1 MSVDDITMTPANG
14 GWSPLSHS
22 QQRLWLFHQLMP
34 ESIAYNLGGV
44 AWLSG
49 EGITK
54 EKVLDA
60 LSKILEMHPVLRIK
74 IEQRDGQP
82 QQFAYYD
89 RIPVAFVDLTD
100 EADAADIVKREAK
113 TKTYQPYNLGNELLC
128 RFHLYQLAEDRFALS
143 IAAHHLITDAWSL
156 QLFVSSIVQFVSG
169 KPPKSP
175 KGISYFD
182 FSESQNDLDPVKEKA
197 DWEALKLMGEE
208 PCILQGKT
216 TQEQS
221 AYTAGH
227 IEESLGI
234 NESVLVEKAAK
245 HFGVTKF
252 ELLSSALLL
261 TLSSY
266 ANNSQPTITVPALN
280 RDSANR
286 RNIGFYVNN
295 AVLGVQANPELNLKE
310 VVQQVKSNLR
320 NSLKFSHL
328 PIEKL
333 LGQTPLPTVAFNYR
347 SHGHKLTVK
356 SIGEDGN
363 TIKGVFEEFPVT
375 ETPFEL
381 VLDAIAGEQLSL
393 RLVYAQEK
401 FTQAQIDSILSTYKN
416 VLNQICQSPQQS
428 LAQTNALSSSDTVAL
443 EAHSAVQ
450 QTWNPVTFMALV
462 AGQAQLRPEKVALK
476 HGDKMLTS
484 AELDAQSNVVAH
496 SLRQRKVQ
504 SEGVVG
510 VMMERGTD
518 MLVAMLGIM
527 KAGCAFLPLDP
538 DYPAERISFMLEDSE
553 AQQLLTQQHLMGK
566 AQDLFTRSESA
577 QECIAIESLL
587 ATEAPVPELGECSYQ
602 DIHLDQLAYLIY
614 TSGST
619 GKPKGVAV
627 SHRGLTMHVQTIG
640 EQYGMTLEDTEL
652 HFASISFDGAV
663 ERWTVPLA
671 FGSTL
676 VIRDQQLWTPEKTTQ
691 VLVED
696 KVTIACLPPS
706 YAGPWL
712 DWVEQTQPDLS
723 LRSLTL
729 GGEAFTRETFE
740 RIQRVVNPP
749 RIVNG
754 YGPTETVVTPMIWRA
769 YPEDKLES
777 SYAPIGQPVGDR
789 KLYVLDVNLKQVPFG
804 SVGELYIGM
813 ESGLARGYLKRPDLT
828 AERFIP
834 DPFAANG
841 ERMYRTGDLVRFRQ
855 DGVVEYL
862 GRVDQQVK
870 IRGFRIEL
878 GEIESRLQTL
888 ANAEFCAVVPHES
901 PTGTR
906 LVGYVQLS
914 ETEQK
919 SESQWRIELASQLPD
934 YMVPSRIIASQT
946 LPLTPAGKVD
956 RKQLSAPDWDEE
968 QKAGS
973 PLEGDIQHQLAEIW
987 HDLLK
992 VEAIGSDSHFF
1003 ALGGD
1008 SITAL
1013 QMVGKLRQR
1022 GLMLTPK
1029 QVFDHPILA
1038 EMALCVVDSQ
1048 IKPAEQG
1055 ELKGKV
1061 ALLPMQKRFIERG
1074 YSNKNKLDNNGQHEL
1089 CNQYAKLNL
1098 PAPVNAGAIV
1108 RALKQVVQHHD
1119 SLRLAFEAPN
1129 ATVSDAA
1136 ECFAEYVATADC
1148 AFHLYTEQID
1158 IDAVQSAIDP
1168 SVGKQLSVGLNTE
1181 TGEMLVAVHH
1191 LVIDALSWPV
1201 LIQDLLGSYQ
1211 REIGADSY
1219 AFSSKTHHQADWY
1232 EALENLPISHKQC
1245 QFWNTQRAEP
1255 AFSEGSAKAGESEG
1269 IHKHSYHIAKELAD
1283 HLFASTQAFARMSKE
1298 QTLMALSA
1306 LAVKEITSANEIV
1319 IHRESHGRFSESFG
1333 LDLSRSVNWHTA
1345 LFPQKVVLSES
1356 ISELLASVKDGSHAI
1371 TDGGLS
1377 YSAGIAQ
1384 QQWQYQDHVDVLF
1397 NFLGRATQADVEGAE
1412 LGEFGLW
1419 RPENAKADAVIVLN
1433 ISETDDG
1440 FDVELEFSLFALPKS
1455 QCDAYVRHLKSAI
1468 KAMTQHCTSNPAVL
1482 TQADAPNTH
1491 LSLATLSHVSSNAHQ
1506 LPSQILPLST
1516 LQQGLYFHAQLSQD
1530 TSTYVNQITL
1540 PISGADAAQL
1550 EEGWKALMKRHSTLR
1565 STLHQVEGQVHL
1577 YVWDDLPI
1585 TSKVFDGREEA
1596 GFELESYKRS
1606 LIEQGFELEQDA
1618 STQQLKP
1625 LWRADLVT
1633 TGDNELAC
1641 IFTIHHILMDGWSTG
1656 VLLSELFAHY
1666 QNMSLPVVSHDFADY
1681 LEWVVQQ
1688 DPASAQQYW
1697 RGYLNGVEAPTMLVE
1712 QYGSSTDRQGHV
1724 RHNVDYSAKVLSDWQ
1739 SQLKSSGITLN
1750 TLVQGAWLLTLQRY
1764 TGQSQPV
1771 FGNTVA
1777 GRPSSLANSEAM
1789 VGLFINT
1796 LPVTSMVDWQAKT
1809 NEWLADIQEQASEQ
1823 REFSHV
1829 SLSDIQAQSP
1839 LNGDNL
1845 FDSLVV
1851 FENYPLD
1858 ESLFSESGLKVGE
1871 PDSYEFTHYPL
1882 TLAVLPGES
1891 LRIVFAYDSAKF
1903 SQSDIDALSA
1913 TISHYLEQLVDKL
1926 THNLSDIDV
1935 LDAEQQSRLSGH
1947 VKASEPWTYKPF
1959 TELLKEQV
1967 LAQPDSEALVANP
1980 LGGSVLLVKG
1990 TERLAMTYQQLD
2002 DFSDGVAAELIARG
2016 IQRDQRVGVMFAR
2029 GADML
2034 VAMIG
2039 VLKAGAAFLPL
2050 DPSYPQDRLAYMV
2063 EDSDA
2068 QWLISDDSSQK
2079 LVREICQRDN
2089 VIAYSEIDLQQ
2100 PLLNRPEILEEQLA
2114 YVIYTSGST
2123 GKPKGVCVSHSGLS
2137 MHVQTIGQRYGM
2149 TPQDVELHFA
2159 SISFDGAVER
2169 WTVPLAFGSK
2179 LVIRDQQLWSAQETC
2194 EVLEREAVTIACF
2207 PPSYVGP
2214 LLEWIEVEQ
2223 PTLAVRSWTLGGEA
2237 FTRETYFKLQQ
2248 VLNPQRIINGYGPTE
2263 TVVTPMIWQA
2273 YPETPL
2279 ESAYAPIGTAV
2290 GARSLY
2296 VLDSGLRPVPSG
2308 VSGELY
2314 IGEEV
2319 GLARGYLDRPDLT
2332 AERFIPDPFANNGER
2347 MYRTGDLVRWRED
2360 GVMEYLGRADDQIK
2374 IRGFR
2379 VELGEIESRLQS
2391 ISGSKLSAVAAFE
2404 CSAGK
2409 YLVGYV
2415 QGQADLIDCD
2425 DILTQMAKV
2434 LPDYMVPSQL
2444 VVMESMPLTPASKVD
2459 KKKLPQPDN
2468 HVQHKTYE
2476 TPEGEI
2482 EQLLAQEWQALFGLE
2497 KVSRNDD
2504 FFALGGQSLLATQL
2518 VGRLQQKHRI
2528 RLLLQSVFDSPRLDV
2543 MATQCTSLKEP
2554 AVTIKAVPRMEYMP
2568 VSASQKRLW
2577 FVQQLMP
2584 ESSAYHMPLGLKLK
2598 GEVNREWL
2606 EHSLRT
2612 VISRHEALRTSFV
2625 QVDGELMQSIH
2636 SDDDACQFALAEY
2649 SADEF
2654 SDLEAQRL
2662 SWIGETFDL
2671 SSPSL
2676 LRAHLI
2682 KHSEQEF
2689 ELLLVVHHIISD
2701 GIAIQNLMRELSAV
2715 YSSYSHS
2722 GQFESNIETDAL
2734 DYADYASWQQEWLKS
2749 DSAKESLSWWK
2760 AALAKDIEPLVLHS
2774 DVARDQLETTGQR
2787 HHFTLTKQQVN
2798 AIETLAEQSATTP
2811 FNVML
2816 SLWHLL
2822 LHKYSGRDEIRVG
2835 IPVAGRTQ
2843 PDTQQM
2849 QGCFINNLLIPA
2861 QLDAAMSYENL
2872 LHETKCFTEQALT
2885 HQDVPFEVLV
2895 ESLGVTGNL
2904 QHHPLYQT
2912 SFNFQRIERS
2922 ILDEWGGVQAEA
2934 FDPGVVAA
2942 QLELSL
2948 DVQAYDDGE
2957 WSGFVNYAAPVFDQ
2971 PFVEALLG
2979 HWLKLLE
2986 QVALN
2991 PNVMLSELKLVDS
3004 DEFAQIEIF
3013 NATQKSWGEL
3023 LPPPV
3028 AVEAQAKRTPEAIA
3042 LSMGL
3047 QSMTYAEFDCK
3058 VNQLAQWLRQQG
3070 VGEETRVGLGL
3081 PRSFEL
3087 VIGLHAITRA
3097 GGAYVPLDPS
3107 YPAERLNYI
3116 LESADV
3122 SILLTDTETLPQ
3134 WPENPQCHYVALNRA
3149 DISQQVSKQSP
3160 EAPKVNWQ
3168 ADQSLYVIFT
3178 SGSTGL
3184 PKGVVNTQSALH
3196 NRLAWMQN
3204 EYQLDA
3210 SDCVLQK
3217 TPFSFDVSVW
3227 EFFWPLMYGARLA
3240 IAEPDH
3246 HRQPELLHNT
3256 IRTQG
3261 VTTIH
3266 FVPSMLHA
3274 FESETDIGE
3283 CSSLRRIICS
3293 GEALPAE
3300 LTEKVLTSAR
3310 DCQLHN
3316 LYGPTEAAIDVTYWQ
3331 SELPVGKRIPIGHA
3345 ISNTQLHVLDDC
3357 WNPVPVGVPGEL
3369 YLAGDGLAR
3378 EYLSRPD
3385 LTADRFVPN
3394 PFACKQDGN
3403 IGSRMYRTGDQV
3415 VRMPDG
3421 RLEYLGRLDH
3431 QVKIRGLRIELEEIE
3446 NVLNQHDDVDES
3458 AVIAY
3463 EHQTGTQL
3471 VAYVVCGD
3479 WNSEKETAA
3488 KAHLNDHLPDYMVP
3502 AIYVALDEMPLSPNG
3517 KRDRKA
3523 LPSPEWSQVEYRAPE
3538 SELEIW
3544 FANTWQQVLGSEKVG
3559 LDDNFFALGG
3569 HSLLATRIVAHA
3581 QKELDLVISLKDFFA
3596 AGTLQALT
3604 DALQSQY
3611 QANNEQEQEELDAM
3625 AALMDELELL

>member
-1 MSVDDITMTPANG
+1 MSVDDISMTPANL
-14 GWSPLSHS
+14 GWGPLSHS
-22 QQRLWLFHQLMP
+22 QQRLWLFQQLMP
-34 ESIAYNLGGV
+34 ESIAYNTGGLL
-44 AWLSG
+44 WLSG
-49 EGITK
+49 K
-54 EKVLDA
+54 E
-60 LSKILEMHPVLRIK
+60 LSKETIVDTFNSVVALHSAVHLE
-74 IEQRDGQP
+74 IEEKDGQP
-82 QQFAYYD
+82 VQIARFRSPHITHIDAREYSEPKAFAY
-89 RIPVAFVDLTD
+89 
-100 EADAADIVKREAK
+100 EDALKRVRE
-113 TKTYQPYNLGNELLC
+113 PYNLVASPLYRLA
-128 RFHLYQLAEDRFALS
+128 LYQVSDDEFAVC
-143 IAAHHLITDAWSL
+143 IAAHHIIVDAWSL
-156 QLFVSSIVQFVSG
+156 QLLVKAVIDNLSG
-169 KPPKSP
+169 ETLRKPR
-175 KGISYFD
+175 GQSYQAFATEQQLVD
-182 FSESQNDLDPVKEKA
+182 LSEDQKQWQNL
-197 DWEALKLMGEE
+197 ALMSDE
-208 PCILQGKT
+208 PCMLPVSNDVQKN
-216 TQEQS
+216 
-221 AYTAGH
+221 AYQAGH
-227 IEESLGI
+227 VEDSLSKTESEAVAQVAKEHGI
-234 NESVLVEKAAK
+234 TRFEVLSAAM
-245 HFGVTKF
+245 
-252 ELLSSALLL
+252 LL
-261 TLSSY
+261 TLASY
-266 ANNSQPTITVPALN
+266 ANHAQPAINVPALN
-280 RDSANR
+280 RNSANR

-295 AVLGVQANPELNLKE
+295 AILGVQTSVDMTLSDVLN
-310 VVQQVKSNLR
+310 QTKSNLR
-320 NSLKFSHL
+320 DALKFEHL

-333 LGQTPLPTVAFNYR
+333 IGGMPLPTTAFNYR
-347 SHGHKLTVK
+347 SHGHNL
-356 SIGEDGN
+356 N
-363 TIKGVFEEFPVT
+363 IKTHSVEGVFEEFPVT
-375 ETPFEL
+375 ETPYEL
-381 VLDAIAGEQLSL
+381 VLDAITGDELAI
-393 RLVYAQEK
+393 RLVYAKDK
-401 FTQAQIDSILSTYKN
+401 FTPEQIDNFLESYKGILK
-416 VLNQICQSPQQS
+416 QFCQSPERKLSQ
-428 LAQTNALSSSDTVAL
+428 LETLSSQDTL
-443 EAHSAVQ
+443 RLSQHGEVQ
-450 QTWNPVTFMALV
+450 QTWKPVTFMELV
-462 AGQAQLRPEKVALK
+462 TEKAQQLPEKVALK
-476 HGDKMLTS
+476 HGDKTLTY
-484 AELDAQSNVVAH
+484 AELEAQSNLVAD
-496 SLRQRKVQ
+496 SLRQRKM
-504 SEGVVG
+504 SAEGIVG

-553 AQQLLTQQHLMGK
+553 AQQLLTQQHLMDK
-566 AQDLFTRSESA
+566 AQDLFIQSDCA
-577 QECIAIESLL
+577 QDCIAIESLL
-587 ATEAPVPELGECSYQ
+587 EAEAQATELGDCSHQ
-602 DIHLDQLAYLIY
+602 DINLEQLAYLIY

-640 EQYGMTLEDTEL
+640 EQYGMTPEDTEL

-676 VIRDQQLWTPEKTTQ
+676 IIRDQQLWIPEKTTQ
-691 VLVED
+691 VLVNE
-696 KVTIACLPPS
+696 KVTIACFPPS

-769 YPEDKLES
+769 YPGDKLES

-789 KLYVLDVNLKQVPFG
+789 KLYVLDENLKQVPFG
-804 SVGELYIGM
+804 TVGELYIGM

-862 GRVDQQVK
+862 GRADQQVK

-888 ANAEFCAVVPHES
+888 SNAEFCAVVAHES
-901 PTGTR
+901 PTGKR
-906 LVGYVQLS
+906 LVGYIQLAQA
-914 ETEQK
+914 EQE
-919 SESQWRIELASQLPD
+919 SESQWRTELASQLPD
-934 YMVPSRIIASQT
+934 YMVPSRIIVNQT

-956 RKQLSAPDWDEE
+956 RKQLSAPNWDEE
-968 QKAGS
+968 QKAGAR
-973 PLEGDIQHQLAEIW
+973 LEGDIQHQLAEIW
-987 HDLLK
+987 RELLK

-1029 QVFDHPILA
+1029 QVFDHPVLG
-1038 EMALCVVDSQ
+1038 EMALCVLDSQ
-1048 IKPAEQG
+1048 IKLAEQG

-1061 ALLPMQKRFIERG
+1061 ALLPMQKRFVERG
-1074 YSNKNKLDNNGQHEL
+1074 YSHKSKLDKNGQLEL

-1098 PAPVNAGAIV
+1098 PAPVNADAIV

-1119 SLRLAFEAPN
+1119 SLRLSFEAPN
-1129 ATVSDAA
+1129 TTASDAV
-1136 ECFAEYVATADC
+1136 EYLAEYVTIADF
-1148 AFHLYTEQID
+1148 AFHLYAEQID
-1158 IDAVQSAIDP
+1158 SDAVQSAINP

-1211 REIGADSY
+1211 QEMDAAPY
-1219 AFSSKTHHQADWY
+1219 AFASKTHNQADWY
-1232 EALENLPISHKQC
+1232 EALENLHISHKQSE
-1245 QFWNTQRAEP
+1245 FWNAQRAEP
-1255 AFSEGSAKAGESEG
+1255 AFAEGSAKEGESKG
-1269 IHKHSYHIAKELAD
+1269 IHKHSYHLTKELAD
-1283 HLFASTQAFARMSKE
+1283 TLFASTQAFARMSKE

-1306 LAVKEITSANEIV
+1306 LAVKEITSTNEIV

-1345 LFPQKVVLSES
+1345 LFPQKVVLSDG
-1356 ISELLASVKDGSHAI
+1356 ISELLASVKDGSHKI
-1371 TDGGLS
+1371 TDSGLS
-1377 YSAGIAQ
+1377 YSAGVVQ

-1419 RPENAKADAVIVLN
+1419 RPENSKADAAIVLN
-1433 ISETDDG
+1433 ICETDDG
-1440 FDVELEFSLFALPKS
+1440 FDVDLEFSLSALSKS
-1455 QCDAYVRHLKSAI
+1455 ECDAYVHHLEAAI
-1468 KAMTQHCTSNPAVL
+1468 KAVTEHCTSNSAVL
-1482 TQADAPNTH
+1482 TQADAPNTN
-1491 LSLATLSHVSSNAHQ
+1491 LSLVTLSHVSGNAHQ
-1506 LPSQILPLST
+1506 LPNQILPLST

-1550 EEGWKALMKRHSTLR
+1550 EEGWKALMKRHSILR
-1565 STLHQVEGQVHL
+1565 STLHQVEGQAHL

-1585 TSKVFDGREEA
+1585 TSRVFDGREEV

-1618 STQQLKP
+1618 SGQQLKP
-1625 LWRADLVT
+1625 LWRVDLVT
-1633 TGDNELAC
+1633 TGDNEIAC

-1688 DPASAQQYW
+1688 EPESAQEYW
-1697 RGYLNGVEAPTMLVE
+1697 RGYLSGVEAPTMLVE
-1712 QYGSSTDRQGHV
+1712 QYGSNTDKLGHV
-1724 RHNVDYSAKVLSDWQ
+1724 RHNVDFSAELLSSWQ
-1739 SQLKSSGITLN
+1739 SQLKLSGITLN
-1750 TLVQGAWLLTLQRY
+1750 TLIQGAWLLTLQRY

-1809 NEWLADIQEQASEQ
+1809 NQWLADIQEQASAQ

-1829 SLSDIQAQSP
+1829 SLSEVQAQSQ
-1839 LNGDNL
+1839 LAGENL

-1858 ESLFSESGLKVGE
+1858 ESLFSETGVKIGE

-1913 TISHYLEQLVDKL
+1913 TTSHYLEQLVDKL
-1926 THNLSDIDV
+1926 DHNLSDIDV
-1935 LDAEQQSRLSGH
+1935 LDTEQQSRLSGH
-1947 VKASEPWTYKPF
+1947 VKASESWTYKPF

-1980 LGGSVLLVKG
+1980 LGGTALPTNGS
-1990 TERLAMTYQQLD
+1990 ERLALSYQQLD

-2016 IQRDQRVGVMFAR
+2016 IQRDLRVGVMFTR

-2079 LVREICQRDN
+2079 LAREICQRDN
-2089 VIAYSEIDLQQ
+2089 IIAYSDIDLQQ
-2100 PLLNRPEILEEQLA
+2100 PVLTRPEILEDQLA

-2149 TPQDVELHFA
+2149 TPQDIELHFA

-2248 VLNPQRIINGYGPTE
+2248 VLNPKRIINGYGPTE

-2296 VLDSGLRPVPSG
+2296 VLDIDLRPVPSG

-2332 AERFIPDPFANNGER
+2332 AERFVPDPFANNGER

-2391 ISGSKLSAVAAFE
+2391 ISCSKLSAVTAFE
-2404 CSAGK
+2404 GSAGK

-2415 QGQADLIDCD
+2415 EGQADLINGD
-2425 DILTQMAKV
+2425 DILAQMAKV

-2468 HVQHKTYE
+2468 HVQHKAYE
-2476 TPEGEI
+2476 APEGEI

-2497 KVSRNDD
+2497 QVSRNDD

-2518 VGRLQQKHRI
+2518 VGRLQQKHQI

-2554 AVTIKAVPRMEYMP
+2554 AVAIKAVPRMEYMP

-2598 GEVNREWL
+2598 GDVNREWL
-2606 EHSLRT
+2606 EQSLRT

-2636 SDDDACQFALAEY
+2636 SDDDACQFAVAEY
-2649 SADEF
+2649 SADDF

-2662 SWIGETFDL
+2662 NWIGETFDL

-2676 LRAHLI
+2676 LRAYLI
-2682 KHSEQEF
+2682 NHSEQEF
-2689 ELLLVVHHIISD
+2689 ELLLIVHHIISD
-2701 GIAIQNLMRELSAV
+2701 GVSIQNLMRELSAV
-2715 YSSYSHS
+2715 YSWYGHS

-2734 DYADYASWQQEWLKS
+2734 DYADYASWQQEWLNS

-2787 HHFTLTKQQVN
+2787 HHFTLTKLQVN
-2798 AIETLAEQSATTP
+2798 AIETLAAQSATTP

-2843 PDTQQM
+2843 PDTQEM
-2849 QGCFINNLLIPA
+2849 QGCFINNLVIPA
-2861 QLDAAMSYENL
+2861 QLDAAMSYDNL
-2872 LHETKCFTEQALT
+2872 LQDTKRFTEQALT

-2922 ILDEWGGVQAEA
+2922 ILAEWGGLQAEA

-2971 PFVEALLG
+2971 TFVEALLA

-2991 PNVMLSELKLVDS
+2991 PNAMLSELKLVDS
-3004 DEFAQIEIF
+3004 DEFAQIEAF
-3013 NATQKSWGEL
+3013 NATKKSWGEM

-3028 AVEAQAKRTPEAIA
+3028 AVEAQAQRAPEAIA
-3042 LSMGL
+3042 LSMGQ
-3047 QSMTYAEFDCK
+3047 QSMTYAEFDSK

-3122 SILLTDTETLPQ
+3122 SILLTDSETLPQ
-3134 WPENPQCHYVALNRA
+3134 WPVNPQCQYVALNQA
-3149 DISQQVSKQSP
+3149 EILKQINEQST
-3160 EAPKVNWQ
+3160 EAPVVNWQ

-3196 NRLAWMQN
+3196 NRMAWMQN

-3256 IRTQG
+3256 IREQG

-3300 LTEKVLTSAR
+3300 LTEKVLTGAP

-3331 SELPVGKRIPIGHA
+3331 CELPVGKRIPIGHA

-3385 LTADRFVPN
+3385 LTANRFVPN
-3394 PFACKQDGN
+3394 PFACEQDGN

-3471 VAYVVCGD
+3471 VAYVVCGE
-3479 WNSEKETAA
+3479 WNSEKETAV
-3488 KAHLNDHLPDYMVP
+3488 KAHLNNHLPDYMVP

-3569 HSLLATRIVAHA
+3569 HSLLATRIVAQA
-3581 QKELDLVISLKDFFA
+3581 QKELDLAISLKDFFA

-3611 QANNEQEQEELDAM
+3611 QANNEQEQDELDAM

>member
-1 MSVDDITMTPANG
+1 MSVEDITMTPTDG

-22 QQRLWLFHQLMP
+22 QQRLWLFQQLMP
-34 ESIAYNLGGV
+34 ESIAYNTGGLL
-44 AWLSG
+44 WLSG
-49 EGITK
+49 K
-54 EKVLDA
+54 D
-60 LSKILEMHPVLRIK
+60 LSKESIVDTFNAVVALHSAVHLE
-74 IEQRDGQP
+74 IEDKDGQP
-82 QQFAYYD
+82 AQIARFQSPHIAYIDARKYSD
-89 RIPVAFVDLTD
+89 PKAFVYQESL
-100 EADAADIVKREAK
+100 KRVRE
-113 TKTYQPYNLGNELLC
+113 PYNLVAC
-128 RFHLYQLAEDRFALS
+128 PLYRLALYEVSDAEFAVC
-143 IAAHHLITDAWSL
+143 IGAHHIIVDAWSL
-156 QLFVSSIVQFVSG
+156 QLLVKAVIDGLSG
-169 KPPKSP
+169 KTLRKPR
-175 KGISYFD
+175 GQSYQAFVANQQLVD
-182 FSESQNDLDPVKEKA
+182 LSEEQKQWQNLT
-197 DWEALKLMGEE
+197 LMSDE
-208 PCILQGKT
+208 PCVLPVSNDVRKN
-216 TQEQS
+216 
-221 AYTAGH
+221 AYQAGH
-227 IEESLGI
+227 IEDSLSKTESDEVAKVAKNHGI
-234 NESVLVEKAAK
+234 TRFEVLSAAM
-245 HFGVTKF
+245 
-252 ELLSSALLL
+252 LL
-261 TLSSY
+261 TLASY
-266 ANNSQPTITVPALN
+266 ANHSQPAINVPALN
-280 RDSANR
+280 RNSANR

-295 AVLGVQANPELNLKE
+295 AILGIQMSAGMTLSDVLNQT
-310 VVQQVKSNLR
+310 KSNLR
-320 NSLKFSHL
+320 DALKFEHL

-333 LGQTPLPTVAFNYR
+333 IGGMPLPTTAFNYR
-347 SHGHKLTVK
+347 SHGHKL
-356 SIGEDGN
+356 N
-363 TIKGVFEEFPVT
+363 IKTQSVEGIFEEFPVT

-381 VLDAIAGEQLSL
+381 VLDAITGDELAI
-393 RLVYAQEK
+393 RLVYAKEK
-401 FTQAQIDSILSTYKN
+401 FTSEQIDSFLKSYKGILKQFCLNPERKLSQLETLSAQDILS
-416 VLNQICQSPQQS
+416 
-428 LAQTNALSSSDTVAL
+428 LSQHG
-443 EAHSAVQ
+443 EVQ
-450 QTWNPVTFMALV
+450 QAWNPVTFMELV
-462 AGQAQLRPEKVALK
+462 TEKAQQFPEKIALK
-476 HGDKMLTS
+476 HGDKTLTY
-484 AELDAQSNVVAH
+484 ADLEAQSNLVAH
-496 SLRQRKVQ
+496 SLRQR
-504 SEGVVG
+504 EIADEAVVG
-510 VMMERGTD
+510 VMMERGTE
-518 MLVAMLGIM
+518 MLVAMLGTL

-553 AQQLLTQQHLMGK
+553 AQQLLTQQHLMDK
-566 AQDLFTRSESA
+566 ATDLFIHSNCA
-577 QECIAIESLL
+577 QECIAIESLIT
-587 ATEAPVPELGECSYQ
+587 AEALVPELGDCSYH
-602 DIHLDQLAYLIY
+602 DINLDQLAYLIY

>member
-1 MSVDDITMTPANG
+1 MSVDDISMTPVNL
-14 GWSPLSHS
+14 GWGPLAHS
-22 QQRLWLFHQLMP
+22 QQRLWLFQQLMP
-34 ESIAYNLGGV
+34 ESIAYNTGGLL
-44 AWLSG
+44 WLSG
-49 EGITK
+49 K
-54 EKVLDA
+54 E
-60 LSKILEMHPVLRIK
+60 LSKETIVDTFNSVVALHSAVHLE
-74 IEQRDGQP
+74 IEEKDGQP
-82 QQFAYYD
+82 AQIARFQSPHITYIDAREYCEPKAFAYK
-89 RIPVAFVDLTD
+89 
-100 EADAADIVKREAK
+100 DALKRVRE
-113 TKTYQPYNLGNELLC
+113 PYNLVAAPLYRLA
-128 RFHLYQLAEDRFALS
+128 LYQVSDDKFAVC
-143 IAAHHLITDAWSL
+143 IAAHHIIVDAWSL
-156 QLFVSSIVQFVSG
+156 QLLVKAVIDNLSG
-169 KPPKSP
+169 KTLREPR
-175 KGISYFD
+175 GQSYQAFAAEQQLVD
-182 FSESQNDLDPVKEKA
+182 LSEDQKQWLNL
-197 DWEALKLMGEE
+197 ALMSDE
-208 PCILQGKT
+208 PCMLPVSNNVQKN
-216 TQEQS
+216 
-221 AYTAGH
+221 AYQAGH
-227 IEESLGI
+227 VEDSLSKTESDAVAQVAKEHGI
-234 NESVLVEKAAK
+234 TRFEVLSAAM
-245 HFGVTKF
+245 
-252 ELLSSALLL
+252 LL
-261 TLSSY
+261 TLGSY
-266 ANNSQPTITVPALN
+266 ANHAQPAINVPALN
-280 RDSANR
+280 RNSANR

-295 AVLGVQANPELNLKE
+295 AILGVQTSADMTLSDVLN
-310 VVQQVKSNLR
+310 QTKSNLR
-320 NSLKFSHL
+320 DALKFEHL

-333 LGQTPLPTVAFNYR
+333 IGGMPLPTTAFNYR
-347 SHGHKLTVK
+347 SHGHNL
-356 SIGEDGN
+356 N
-363 TIKGVFEEFPVT
+363 IKTHCVEGVFEEFPVT

-381 VLDAIAGEQLSL
+381 VLDAITGDELAI
-393 RLVYAQEK
+393 RLVYAKER
-401 FTQAQIDSILSTYKN
+401 FTPEQIDNFLQSYKGILK
-416 VLNQICQSPQQS
+416 QFCQSPERKLSQ
-428 LAQTNALSSSDTVAL
+428 LKTLSSQDTL
-443 EAHSAVQ
+443 RLSQHGEVQ
-450 QTWNPVTFMALV
+450 QTWKPVTFMELV
-462 AGQAQLRPEKVALK
+462 TEKAQQLPEKIALK
-476 HGDKMLTS
+476 HGEHTLTY
-484 AELDAQSNVVAH
+484 AELEAQSNLVAH
-496 SLRQRKVQ
+496 SLRQRKIAGE
-504 SEGVVG
+504 SVVG
-510 VMMERGTD
+510 VMMERGND

-527 KAGCAFLPLDP
+527 KAGCVFLPLDP

-553 AQQLLTQQHLMGK
+553 AQQLLTQQHLMDK
-566 AQDLFTRSESA
+566 AQVLFIHSGGA

-587 ATEAPVPELGECSYQ
+587 AAEAPVTELGDCSYQ
-602 DIHLDQLAYLIY
+602 DINLDQLAYLIY

-627 SHRGLTMHVQTIG
+627 SHCGLTMHVQTIG
-640 EQYGMTLEDTEL
+640 EQYGMTPEDTEL

-691 VLVED
+691 VLVDER
-696 KVTIACLPPS
+696 VTIACFPPS

-769 YPEDKLES
+769 YPDDKLES

-789 KLYVLDVNLKQVPFG
+789 KLYVLDENLKQVPFG

-862 GRVDQQVK
+862 GRADQQVK

-888 ANAEFCAVVPHES
+888 SNAEFCAVVAHES
-901 PTGTR
+901 PTGKR

-919 SESQWRIELASQLPD
+919 SESQWRLELASQLPD
-934 YMVPSRIIASQT
+934 YMVPSRIIVSQT

-956 RKQLSAPDWDEE
+956 RKQLAVPDWDEE
-968 QKAGS
+968 QKAGA
-973 PLEGDIQHQLAEIW
+973 PLEGDIQHQLAVIW
-987 HDLLK
+987 RELLK
-992 VEAIGSDSHFF
+992 VESIGSDSHFF

-1013 QMVGKLRQR
+1013 QMVGKLRQQ

-1029 QVFDHPILA
+1029 QVFDHPVLG
-1038 EMALCVVDSQ
+1038 EMALCVLDSQ

-1055 ELKGKV
+1055 ELNGKV
-1061 ALLPMQKRFIERG
+1061 ALLPMQKRFVERG
-1074 YSNKNKLDNNGQHEL
+1074 YSHKSKLDKNGQLEL
-1089 CNQYAKLNL
+1089 CNQYAKLSL
-1098 PAPVNAGAIV
+1098 PAPVNADAIV

-1119 SLRLAFEAPN
+1119 SLRLSFEAPN
-1129 ATVSDAA
+1129 TTTSDAA
-1136 ECFAEYVATADC
+1136 EYLAEYVPSAD
-1148 AFHLYTEQID
+1148 FSFNLYAEQID
-1158 IDAVQSAIDP
+1158 TDAVQSAINP
-1168 SVGKQLSVGLNTE
+1168 PVGKQLSVGLNVE

-1201 LIQDLLGSYQ
+1201 LLQDLLGSYQ
-1211 REIGADSY
+1211 QEVGANSY
-1219 AFSSKTHHQADWY
+1219 AFASKTHNQADWY
-1232 EALENLPISHKQC
+1232 QALENLPISHKQSE
-1245 QFWNTQRAEP
+1245 FWIAQRAEP
-1255 AFSEGSAKAGESEG
+1255 AFAEGSAKEGERNG
-1269 IHKHSYHIAKELAD
+1269 ILKHGYHITKELAEP
-1283 HLFASTQAFARMSKE
+1283 LLASTQTFARMSKE

-1306 LAVKEITSANEIV
+1306 LAVKEITSANEVV

-1333 LDLSRSVNWHTA
+1333 LDLSRSVNWHTS
-1345 LFPQKVVLSES
+1345 LFPQKVMLSDS

-1377 YSAGIAQ
+1377 YSAGVVQ

-1397 NFLGRATQADVEGAE
+1397 NFLGRAAQVDVKGAE

-1419 RPENAKADAVIVLN
+1419 RPEDAKADAAIVLN

-1440 FDVELEFSLFALPKS
+1440 FDVELEFSLSALPKD
-1455 QCDAYVRHLKSAI
+1455 QCDVYVHHLEAAI
-1468 KAMTQHCTSNPAVL
+1468 KAMTEHCTSNQAVL

-1491 LSLATLSHVSSNAHQ
+1491 LSLATLSHVSGNAHQ
-1506 LPSQILPLST
+1506 LPNQILPLST
-1516 LQQGLYFHAQLSQD
+1516 LQQGLYFHAQLSQE

-1540 PISGADAAQL
+1540 PIFGADARQL
-1550 EEGWKALMKRHSTLR
+1550 EEGWKVLMKRHSILR
-1565 STLHQVEGQVHL
+1565 STLHQVEGQAHL
-1577 YVWDDLPI
+1577 YVWDDLRI
-1585 TSKVFDGREEA
+1585 TSRVFDGREEA

-1618 STQQLKP
+1618 SGQQLKP
-1625 LWRADLVT
+1625 LWRVDLVT
-1633 TGDNELAC
+1633 TGDNEIAC

-1688 DPASAQQYW
+1688 EPESAQEYW
-1697 RGYLNGVEAPTMLVE
+1697 REYLNGVEAPTMLVE
-1712 QYGSSTDRQGHV
+1712 QYGSHTDKLGHV
-1724 RHNVDYSAKVLSDWQ
+1724 RHNVDFSAEVLSSWQ

-1750 TLVQGAWLLTLQRY
+1750 TLIQGAWLLTLHRY

-1777 GRPSSLANSEAM
+1777 GRPTSLANSEAM

-1809 NEWLADIQEQASEQ
+1809 GEWLADIQEQASAQ

-1829 SLSDIQAQSP
+1829 SLSEVQALSSLGDAP
-1839 LNGDNL
+1839 LAGENL

-1858 ESLFSESGLKVGE
+1858 ENLFSETGLKIGE

-1903 SQSDIDALSA
+1903 SRSDIDALSA
-1913 TISHYLEQLVDKL
+1913 TTSHYLEQLVDKL
-1926 THNLSDIDV
+1926 TYNLSDIHV

-1967 LAQPDSEALVANP
+1967 LAQPDREALVANP
-1980 LGGSVLLVKG
+1980 LRGAALSTSGS
-1990 TERLAMTYQQLD
+1990 ERLALSYQQLD

-2068 QWLISDDSSQK
+2068 QWLISDNSSQQ
-2079 LVREICQRDN
+2079 LASEICQRDN
-2089 VIAYSEIDLQQ
+2089 IIAYSEIDLQQ
-2100 PLLNRPEILEEQLA
+2100 PLINRPELLEEQLA

-2149 TPQDVELHFA
+2149 TPQDIELHFA

-2214 LLEWIEVEQ
+2214 LLEWIEIDQ

-2248 VLNPQRIINGYGPTE
+2248 VLNPKRIINGYGPTE

-2296 VLDSGLRPVPSG
+2296 VLDCDLRPVPSG

-2332 AERFIPDPFANNGER
+2332 AERFVPDPFANNGER

-2391 ISGSKLSAVAAFE
+2391 ISGSKLSAVTAFE
-2404 CSAGK
+2404 GSAGK

-2415 QGQADLIDCD
+2415 EGQADLISCD
-2425 DILTQMAKV
+2425 DILAQMVKV

-2444 VVMESMPLTPASKVD
+2444 VVMDSMPLTPASKVD

-2468 HVQHKTYE
+2468 HVQHKAYE
-2476 TPEGEI
+2476 APEGEI

-2504 FFALGGQSLLATQL
+2504 FFAMGGQSLLATQL
-2518 VGRLQQKHRI
+2518 VGRLQQKHQI

-2577 FVQQLMP
+2577 FVQQLMT

-2606 EHSLRT
+2606 EQSLRT
-2612 VISRHEALRTSFV
+2612 VIGRHEALRTSFV

-2636 SDDDACQFALAEY
+2636 SDDDLSQFVLAEY

-2654 SDLEAQRL
+2654 SRLEVQRL
-2662 SWIGETFDL
+2662 NWIGETFDL

-2676 LRAHLI
+2676 LRAYLI

-2689 ELLLVVHHIISD
+2689 ELLLIVHHIISD
-2701 GIAIQNLMRELSAV
+2701 GISIQNLMRELSAV
-2715 YSSYSHS
+2715 YSSYGHS

-2734 DYADYASWQQEWLKS
+2734 DYADYASWQQEWLNS

-2798 AIETLAEQSATTP
+2798 AIETLAAQSATTP

-2849 QGCFINNLLIPA
+2849 QGCFINNLVIPSH
-2861 QLDAAMSYENL
+2861 LDAAMSYDNL
-2872 LHETKCFTEQALT
+2872 LQETKRFTEQALT

-2922 ILDEWGGVQAEA
+2922 ILAEWGGVQAEA

-2971 PFVEALLG
+2971 TFVEALLA

-2991 PNVMLSELKLVDS
+2991 PNAMLSELKLVDS
-3004 DEFAQIEIF
+3004 DELVQIEAF
-3013 NATQKSWGEL
+3013 NATKKSWGGM

-3042 LSMGL
+3042 LSMGQ

-3122 SILLTDTETLPQ
+3122 SILLTDSETLPQ
-3134 WPENPQCHYVALNRA
+3134 WPKNPQCQYVALNQA
-3149 DISQQVSKQSP
+3149 EILQQVNEQSTV
-3160 EAPKVNWQ
+3160 APVVNWQ

-3246 HRQPELLHNT
+3246 HRQPELLQST
-3256 IRTQG
+3256 IREQG

-3274 FESETDIGE
+3274 FESETDIGV

-3300 LTEKVLTSAR
+3300 LTEKVLAGAP

-3331 SELPVGKRIPIGHA
+3331 CELPVGKRIPIGHA
-3345 ISNTQLHVLDDC
+3345 ISNTQLHILDDC

-3394 PFACKQDGN
+3394 PFVCEQDGN

-3471 VAYVVCGD
+3471 VAYVVCGE

-3544 FANTWQQVLGSEKVG
+3544 FANTWQQVLGSAKVG

-3569 HSLLATRIVAHA
+3569 HSLLATRIVAQA
-3581 QKELDLVISLKDFFA
+3581 QKELDLAISLKDFFA

-3611 QANNEQEQEELDAM
+3611 QANNEQEQDELDAM

>member
-1 MSVDDITMTPANG
+1 MSVDDISMTPANL
-14 GWSPLSHS
+14 GWGPLSHS
-22 QQRLWLFHQLMP
+22 QQRLWLFQQLMP
-34 ESIAYNLGGV
+34 ESIAYNTGGLL
-44 AWLSG
+44 WLSG
-49 EGITK
+49 K
-54 EKVLDA
+54 E
-60 LSKILEMHPVLRIK
+60 LSKETIVDTFNSVVALHSAVHLE
-74 IEQRDGQP
+74 IEEKDGQP
-82 QQFAYYD
+82 AQIARFQPPHITHIDARKYSEPKAFAY
-89 RIPVAFVDLTD
+89 
-100 EADAADIVKREAK
+100 EDALKRVRE
-113 TKTYQPYNLGNELLC
+113 PYNLVASPLYRLA
-128 RFHLYQLAEDRFALS
+128 LYQVSDDEFAVC
-143 IAAHHLITDAWSL
+143 IAAHHIIVDAWSL
-156 QLFVSSIVQFVSG
+156 QLLVKAVIDNLSG
-169 KPPKSP
+169 KTLRNPR
-175 KGISYFD
+175 GQSYQAFATEQQLVD
-182 FSESQNDLDPVKEKA
+182 LSEDQKQWQNL
-197 DWEALKLMGEE
+197 ALMSDE
-208 PCILQGKT
+208 PCMLPVSNDVQKN
-216 TQEQS
+216 
-221 AYTAGH
+221 AYQAGH
-227 IEESLGI
+227 VEDSLSKTESDAVAQVAKEHGI
-234 NESVLVEKAAK
+234 TRFEVLSAAM
-245 HFGVTKF
+245 
-252 ELLSSALLL
+252 LL
-261 TLSSY
+261 TLASY
-266 ANNSQPTITVPALN
+266 ANHAQPAINVPALN
-280 RDSANR
+280 RNSANR

-295 AVLGVQANPELNLKE
+295 AILGVQTSTDMTLSEVLN
-310 VVQQVKSNLR
+310 QTKSNLR
-320 NSLKFSHL
+320 DALKFEHL

-333 LGQTPLPTVAFNYR
+333 IDGMPLPTTAFNYR
-347 SHGHKLTVK
+347 SHGHNLNIKTHSV
-356 SIGEDGN
+356 
-363 TIKGVFEEFPVT
+363 KGVFEEFPVT

-381 VLDAIAGEQLSL
+381 VLDAITGDELAI
-393 RLVYAQEK
+393 RLVYAKEK
-401 FTQAQIDSILSTYKN
+401 FTPEQIDNFLESYKGILK
-416 VLNQICQSPQQS
+416 QFCQSPERKLSQ
-428 LAQTNALSSSDTVAL
+428 LETLSSQDTL
-443 EAHSAVQ
+443 RLSQHGEVQ
-450 QTWNPVTFMALV
+450 QTWKPVTFTALV
-462 AGQAQLRPEKVALK
+462 AEQAKLRPEKVALK
-476 HGDKMLTS
+476 HSDKTLTY
-484 AELDAQSNVVAH
+484 AELEAQSNLVAD
-496 SLRQRKVQ
+496 SLRQRKVPA
-504 SEGVVG
+504 EGIVG

-538 DYPAERISFMLEDSE
+538 DYPAERVSFMLEDSE
-553 AQQLLTQQHLMGK
+553 AQQLLTQQHLMDK
-566 AQDLFTRSESA
+566 AQDLFIQSDCA
-577 QECIAIESLL
+577 QDSIALESLL
-587 ATEAPVPELGECSYQ
+587 AAEAPVIELAECSYRE
-602 DIHLDQLAYLIY
+602 INLDQLAYLIY

-640 EQYGMTLEDTEL
+640 EQYGMTPEDTEL

-676 VIRDQQLWTPEKTTQ
+676 IIRGQQLWTPEKTTQ
-691 VLVED
+691 VLVDE
-696 KVTIACLPPS
+696 KVTIACFPPS

-769 YPEDKLES
+769 YPDDKLES

-789 KLYVLDVNLKQVPFG
+789 KLYVLDENLKQVPFG
-804 SVGELYIGM
+804 TVGELYIGM

-834 DPFAANG
+834 DPFAVNG

-862 GRVDQQVK
+862 GRADQQVK

-888 ANAEFCAVVPHES
+888 SNAEFCAVVAHES
-901 PTGTR
+901 PTGKR
-906 LVGYVQLS
+906 LVGYIQLAEAEQES
-914 ETEQK
+914 EF
-919 SESQWRIELASQLPD
+919 QWRTELASQLPD
-934 YMVPSRIIASQT
+934 YMVPSRIIVNQT

-956 RKQLSAPDWDEE
+956 RKQLSAPNWDEE
-968 QKAGS
+968 QKAGA

-987 HDLLK
+987 CELLK
-992 VEAIGSDSHFF
+992 VASIGSDSHFF

-1029 QVFDHPILA
+1029 QVFDHPVLA
-1038 EMALCVVDSQ
+1038 EMALCVLDSQ

-1061 ALLPMQKRFIERG
+1061 ALLPMQKRFVERG
-1074 YSNKNKLDNNGQHEL
+1074 YSHKSKLDKNGQLEL

-1098 PAPVNAGAIV
+1098 PAPVNADAIV

-1119 SLRLAFEAPN
+1119 SLRLSFEAPD
-1129 ATVSDAA
+1129 TTTSDAA
-1136 ECFAEYVATADC
+1136 EYLAEYVPSADF
-1148 AFHLYTEQID
+1148 AFNLYAEQID
-1158 IDAVQSAIDP
+1158 IDAVQSAINP
-1168 SVGKQLSVGLNTE
+1168 SVGKQLSVGLNIE
-1181 TGEMLVAVHH
+1181 TGEMLIAVHH

-1211 REIGADSY
+1211 QEMGVGSY
-1219 AFSSKTHHQADWY
+1219 AFASKTHNQGDWN
-1232 EALENLPISHKQC
+1232 EALENLHITHKQSE
-1245 QFWNTQRAEP
+1245 FWIAQRAEP
-1255 AFSEGSAKAGESEG
+1255 AFAEGSATEGERNG
-1269 IHKHSYHIAKELAD
+1269 ILKHGYHITKELAD
-1283 HLFASTQAFARMSKE
+1283 PLLASTHAFARMSKE
-1298 QTLMALSA
+1298 QTLMALSS
-1306 LAVKEITSANEIV
+1306 LAVKQITSASEIV
-1319 IHRESHGRFSESFG
+1319 VHRESHGRFSESFG

-1345 LFPQKVVLSES
+1345 LFPQKVVLSDS
-1356 ISELLASVKDGSHAI
+1356 ISELLASVKDDSHAI

-1377 YSAGIAQ
+1377 YSAGVAQ
-1384 QQWQYQDHVDVLF
+1384 QQWQYQDSVDVLF
-1397 NFLGRATQADVEGAE
+1397 NFLGRATQADVKGAE

-1419 RPENAKADAVIVLN
+1419 RPEYAKADAAIVLN

-1440 FDVELEFSLFALPKS
+1440 FDVELEFSLSALSKS
-1455 QCDAYVRHLKSAI
+1455 ECDAYVHHLEAAI
-1468 KAMTQHCTSNPAVL
+1468 KAVTEHCTSNSAVL

-1491 LSLATLSHVSSNAHQ
+1491 LSLATLSHVSGNAHQ
-1506 LPSQILPLST
+1506 LPNQILPLST
-1516 LQQGLYFHAQLSQD
+1516 LQQGLYFHAQLSQE

-1540 PISGADAAQL
+1540 PISGADAARL
-1550 EEGWKALMKRHSTLR
+1550 EEGWKVLMKRHSILR
-1565 STLHQVEGQVHL
+1565 STLHQVEGQAHL

-1585 TSKVFDGREEA
+1585 MSRVFDGREEV
-1596 GFELESYKRS
+1596 GFELDSYKRS
-1606 LIEQGFELEQDA
+1606 LIEQGFKLEQDA
-1618 STQQLKP
+1618 SAQPLKP
-1625 LWRADLVT
+1625 LWRVDLVT
-1633 TGDNELAC
+1633 TGDNEIAC

-1688 DPASAQQYW
+1688 EPESAQEYW

-1712 QYGSSTDRQGHV
+1712 QYGSNTDKLGHV
-1724 RHNVDYSAKVLSDWQ
+1724 RHNVDFSAEVLSGWQ

-1750 TLVQGAWLLTLQRY
+1750 TLIQGAWLLTLQRY

-1777 GRPSSLANSEAM
+1777 GRPSSLASSEAM

-1796 LPVTSMVDWQAKT
+1796 LPVTSMVEWQAKT
-1809 NEWLADIQEQASEQ
+1809 NQWLADIQEQASAQ

-1829 SLSDIQAQSP
+1829 SLSEVQAQSP
-1839 LNGDNL
+1839 LAGENL

-1858 ESLFSESGLKVGE
+1858 ESLFSETGVKIGE

-1913 TISHYLEQLVDKL
+1913 TTSHYLEQLVDKL
-1926 THNLSDIDV
+1926 AHNLGDIDV
-1935 LDAEQQSRLSGH
+1935 LDTEQESRLSGH

-1980 LGGSVLLVKG
+1980 LGVTALSTSGS
-1990 TERLAMTYQQLD
+1990 ERLALSYQQLD

-2079 LVREICQRDN
+2079 LAREICQRDN
-2089 VIAYSEIDLQQ
+2089 IIAYSDIDLQQ
-2100 PLLNRPEILEEQLA
+2100 PLVTRPEILEEQLA

-2123 GKPKGVCVSHSGLS
+2123 GKPKGVCISHSGLS

-2149 TPQDVELHFA
+2149 TPQDIELHFA

-2248 VLNPQRIINGYGPTE
+2248 VLNPKRIINGYGPTE

-2296 VLDSGLRPVPSG
+2296 VLDSDLRPVPSG

-2332 AERFIPDPFANNGER
+2332 AERFVPDPFANNGER

-2391 ISGSKLSAVAAFE
+2391 ISGSKLSAVTAFE
-2404 CSAGK
+2404 GSAGK

-2415 QGQADLIDCD
+2415 EGQADLINCD
-2425 DILTQMAKV
+2425 DVLAQMAKV

-2459 KKKLPQPDN
+2459 KKKLPQPHN
-2468 HVQHKTYE
+2468 HVQHKAYE
-2476 TPEGEI
+2476 APEGEI

-2497 KVSRNDD
+2497 NVSRNDD

-2518 VGRLQQKHRI
+2518 VGRLQQKHQI

-2606 EHSLRT
+2606 EQSLRT

-2649 SADEF
+2649 SADELT
-2654 SDLEAQRL
+2654 DPEAQRL
-2662 SWIGETFDL
+2662 NWIGETFDL

-2676 LRAHLI
+2676 LRAYLI

-2689 ELLLVVHHIISD
+2689 ELLLVVHHIVSD
-2701 GIAIQNLMRELSAV
+2701 GISIQNLMRELSAV

-2722 GQFESNIETDAL
+2722 GHFESNIESDAL

-2749 DSAKESLSWWK
+2749 DNAKESLSWWK

-2798 AIETLAEQSATTP
+2798 AIETLAAQSATTP

-2849 QGCFINNLLIPA
+2849 QGCFINNLVIPSH
-2861 QLDAAMSYENL
+2861 LDAAMSYDNL
-2872 LHETKCFTEQALT
+2872 LQETKRFTEQALT
-2885 HQDVPFEVLV
+2885 HQDVPFEILV

-2922 ILDEWGGVQAEA
+2922 ILAEWGGLQAEA

-2971 PFVEALLG
+2971 PFVEVLLA

-2986 QVALN
+2986 QVVLN
-2991 PNVMLSELKLVDS
+2991 PNAMLSELKLVDS
-3004 DEFAQIEIF
+3004 DEFAQIEAF
-3013 NATQKSWGEL
+3013 NATKKSWGEM

-3028 AVEAQAKRTPEAIA
+3028 AVEAQAQRTPEAIA
-3042 LSMGL
+3042 LSMGQ
-3047 QSMTYAEFDCK
+3047 QSMTYAEFDSK
-3058 VNQLAQWLRQQG
+3058 VNQLAQWLRQHG

-3122 SILLTDTETLPQ
+3122 SILLTDSETLPQ
-3134 WPENPQCHYVALNRA
+3134 WPVNPQCQYVALNQA
-3149 DISQQVSKQSP
+3149 EIIKQINEQSTEVP
-3160 EAPKVNWQ
+3160 VVNWQ

-3184 PKGVVNTQSALH
+3184 PKGVVNTQFALH

-3246 HRQPELLHNT
+3246 HRQPELLYNT
-3256 IRTQG
+3256 IREQG

-3274 FESETDIGE
+3274 FESETNIGE
-3283 CSSLRRIICS
+3283 CSSLGRIICS

-3300 LTEKVLTSAR
+3300 LTEKVLTGAP

-3331 SELPVGKRIPIGHA
+3331 CELPVGKRIPIGHA

-3357 WNPVPVGVPGEL
+3357 WNPVLVGVPGEL

-3394 PFACKQDGN
+3394 PFACEQDGN

-3471 VAYVVCGD
+3471 VAYVVCGE
-3479 WNSEKETAA
+3479 WNSEKETAT

-3569 HSLLATRIVAHA
+3569 HSLLATRIVAQA
-3581 QKELDLVISLKDFFA
+3581 QKELELAISLKDFFA

-3611 QANNEQEQEELDAM
+3611 QENNEQEQDELDAM

>member
-1 MSVDDITMTPANG
+1 MSMDDISMTPANL
-14 GWSPLSHS
+14 GWGPLSHS
-22 QQRLWLFHQLMP
+22 QQRLWLFQQLMP
-34 ESIAYNLGGV
+34 ESIAYNTGGLL
-44 AWLSG
+44 WLSG
-49 EGITK
+49 K
-54 EKVLDA
+54 E
-60 LSKILEMHPVLRIK
+60 LSKETIVDTFNSVVALHSAVHLE
-74 IEQRDGQP
+74 IEEKDGQP
-82 QQFAYYD
+82 AQIARFQSPHITHLDAREYSEPKAFAY
-89 RIPVAFVDLTD
+89 
-100 EADAADIVKREAK
+100 EDALKRVRE
-113 TKTYQPYNLGNELLC
+113 PYNLVASPLYRLA
-128 RFHLYQLAEDRFALS
+128 LYQVSDDEFAVC
-143 IAAHHLITDAWSL
+143 IAAHHIIVDAWSL
-156 QLFVSSIVQFVSG
+156 QLLVKAVIDNLSDKTLREPRGQSYQSFATEQQLVDLSEDQKQWQNLALMSG
-169 KPPKSP
+169 
-175 KGISYFD
+175 
-182 FSESQNDLDPVKEKA
+182 
-197 DWEALKLMGEE
+197 E
-208 PCILQGKT
+208 PCMLPVSNDVQKN
-216 TQEQS
+216 
-221 AYTAGH
+221 AYQAGH
-227 IEESLGI
+227 VEDSLSKTASDAVAQVAKEHGI
-234 NESVLVEKAAK
+234 TRFEVLSAAM
-245 HFGVTKF
+245 
-252 ELLSSALLL
+252 LL
-261 TLSSY
+261 TLGSY
-266 ANNSQPTITVPALN
+266 ANHAQPAINVPALN
-280 RDSANR
+280 RNSANR

-295 AVLGVQANPELNLKE
+295 AILGVQTTADMSLSDVLN
-310 VVQQVKSNLR
+310 QTKSNLR
-320 NSLKFSHL
+320 DALKFEHL

-333 LGQTPLPTVAFNYR
+333 IGGMPLPTTAFNYR
-347 SHGHKLTVK
+347 SHGHNL
-356 SIGEDGN
+356 N
-363 TIKGVFEEFPVT
+363 IKTHSVEGVFEEFPVT

-381 VLDAIAGEQLSL
+381 VLDAITGDELAI
-393 RLVYAQEK
+393 RLVYAKEK
-401 FTQAQIDSILSTYKN
+401 FTPEQIDNFLESYKGILK
-416 VLNQICQSPQQS
+416 QFCQSPERKLSQ
-428 LAQTNALSSSDTVAL
+428 LETLSSQDTL
-443 EAHSAVQ
+443 RLSQHGEVQ
-450 QTWNPVTFMALV
+450 QTWKPATFMELV
-462 AGQAQLRPEKVALK
+462 TEKAQQLPEKIALK
-476 HGDKMLTS
+476 HGDKTLTY
-484 AELDAQSNVVAH
+484 AELDAQSNVIAH
-496 SLRQRKVQ
+496 SLRQKEVQ

-553 AQQLLTQQHLMGK
+553 AQQLLTQQHLMDK
-566 AQDLFTRSESA
+566 AQDLFIQSDCA
-577 QECIAIESLL
+577 QDCIAIESLL
-587 ATEAPVPELGECSYQ
+587 ATETLATELGACSYQ

-640 EQYGMTLEDTEL
+640 DQYGMTPEDTEL

-676 VIRDQQLWTPEKTTQ
+676 IIRDQQLWTPEKTTQ
-691 VLVED
+691 VLVDE
-696 KVTIACLPPS
+696 KVTIACFPPS

-789 KLYVLDVNLKQVPFG
+789 KLYVLDENLKQVPFG
-804 SVGELYIGM
+804 TVGELYIGM

-834 DPFAANG
+834 DPFAVNG

-862 GRVDQQVK
+862 GRADQQVK

-888 ANAEFCAVVPHES
+888 SNAEFCAVVAHES
-901 PTGTR
+901 PTGKR

-914 ETEQK
+914 ETDKQ
-919 SESQWRIELASQLPD
+919 SESQWRTELAFQLPD
-934 YMVPSRIIASQT
+934 YMVPSRIIVSQT
-946 LPLTPAGKVD
+946 LPLTPAGKVN
-956 RKQLSAPDWDEE
+956 RKQLSAPNWDEE
-968 QKAGS
+968 QQAGA

-987 HDLLK
+987 RELLK

-1013 QMVGKLRQR
+1013 QMVGKLRQQ

-1029 QVFDHPILA
+1029 QVFDHPVLG
-1038 EMALCVVDSQ
+1038 EMALCVLDSQ
-1048 IKPAEQG
+1048 IKPAEQS

-1061 ALLPMQKRFIERG
+1061 ALLPMQKRFVERG
-1074 YSNKNKLDNNGQHEL
+1074 YSHNSKLDKNGQLEL

-1098 PAPVNAGAIV
+1098 PAPVNADAIV

-1119 SLRLAFEAPN
+1119 SLRLSFEAPN
-1129 ATVSDAA
+1129 TTASDAV
-1136 ECFAEYVATADC
+1136 EYLAEYVTIADF
-1148 AFHLYTEQID
+1148 AFHLYAEQID
-1158 IDAVQSAIDP
+1158 SDAVQTAINP
-1168 SVGKQLSVGLNTE
+1168 SIGKQLSVGLNTE

-1201 LIQDLLGSYQ
+1201 LIQDFLGSYQ
-1211 REIGADSY
+1211 QEMGVNSY
-1219 AFSSKTHHQADWY
+1219 AFASKTHNQADWY
-1232 EALENLPISHKQC
+1232 EALENLQISHKQSE
-1245 QFWNTQRAEP
+1245 FWNAQRAEP
-1255 AFSEGSAKAGESEG
+1255 AFAEGSAKEGESKG
-1269 IHKHSYHIAKELAD
+1269 IHKHSYHLTKELAD
-1283 HLFASTQAFARMSKE
+1283 TLFASTQAFARMSKE

-1306 LAVKEITSANEIV
+1306 LAVKEITSTNEIV

-1345 LFPQKVVLSES
+1345 LFPQKVVLSDGV
-1356 ISELLASVKDGSHAI
+1356 SELLACVKDGSHAI
-1371 TDGGLS
+1371 SDGGLS
-1377 YSAGIAQ
+1377 YSAGIVQ
-1384 QQWQYQDHVDVLF
+1384 QQWQYQGNVDVLF
-1397 NFLGRATQADVEGAE
+1397 NFLGRATQADVKGAE

-1419 RPENAKADAVIVLN
+1419 RPENAKADAAIALN
-1433 ISETDDG
+1433 ISETDEG
-1440 FDVELEFSLFALPKS
+1440 FDVELEFSLSALSKS
-1455 QCDAYVRHLKSAI
+1455 ECDAYVHHLEAAI
-1468 KAMTQHCTSNPAVL
+1468 KVVTEHCTSNSAVL
-1482 TQADAPNTH
+1482 TQADAPNTN
-1491 LSLATLSHVSSNAHQ
+1491 LSLATLSHVSDNAHQ
-1506 LPSQILPLST
+1506 LPNQILPLST
-1516 LQQGLYFHAQLSQD
+1516 LQQGLYFHAQLLQD

-1540 PISGADAAQL
+1540 PIFGADAGQL
-1550 EEGWKALMKRHSTLR
+1550 EEGWKALMKRHSILR
-1565 STLHQVEGQVHL
+1565 STLHQVEGQAHL

-1585 TSKVFDGREEA
+1585 MSRVFDGREEV
-1596 GFELESYKRS
+1596 GFELESYKCS

-1618 STQQLKP
+1618 SVQQLKP
-1625 LWRADLVT
+1625 LWRVDLVT
-1633 TGDNELAC
+1633 TGDNEIAC

-1688 DPASAQQYW
+1688 EPESAQEYW
-1697 RGYLNGVEAPTMLVE
+1697 RGYLNGVEAPTILVE
-1712 QYGSSTDRQGHV
+1712 QYGSNTDKLGHV
-1724 RHNVDYSAKVLSDWQ
+1724 RHNVDFSAEVLSGWQ

-1750 TLVQGAWLLTLQRY
+1750 TLIQGAWLLTLQRY

-1796 LPVTSMVDWQAKT
+1796 LPVTSMVNWQAKT
-1809 NEWLADIQEQASEQ
+1809 GEWLADIQEQASAQ

-1829 SLSDIQAQSP
+1829 SLSEVQAQSP
-1839 LNGDNL
+1839 LAGENL

-1858 ESLFSESGLKVGE
+1858 ESLFSETGLKIGE

-1913 TISHYLEQLVDKL
+1913 TTSHYLEQLVDKL

-1935 LDAEQQSRLSGH
+1935 LDTEQQSRLSGH

-1967 LAQPDSEALVANP
+1967 LAQPGSEALVANP
-1980 LGGSVLLVKG
+1980 LGGTALSTNG
-1990 TERLAMTYQQLD
+1990 SERLALTYQQLD
-2002 DFSDGVAAELIARG
+2002 NFSDGVAAELIARG

-2029 GADML
+2029 GTDML
-2034 VAMIG
+2034 VSMIG

-2068 QWLISDDSSQK
+2068 QWLISDSSSQQ
-2079 LVREICQRDN
+2079 LAREICQPDN
-2089 VIAYSEIDLQQ
+2089 IIAYSEIDLQR
-2100 PLLNRPEILEEQLA
+2100 PLVTRPEILEEQLA

-2149 TPQDVELHFA
+2149 TPQDIELHFA

-2214 LLEWIEVEQ
+2214 LLEWVEVEQ

-2248 VLNPQRIINGYGPTE
+2248 VLNPKRIINGYGPTE

-2296 VLDSGLRPVPSG
+2296 VLDSDLRPVPSG

-2332 AERFIPDPFANNGER
+2332 AERFVPDPFANNGER

-2391 ISGSKLSAVAAFE
+2391 ISGSKLSAVTAFE
-2404 CSAGK
+2404 GSAGK

-2415 QGQADLIDCD
+2415 EGQADLINGD
-2425 DILTQMAKV
+2425 DILAQMAKV

-2468 HVQHKTYE
+2468 HVQHKAYE
-2476 TPEGEI
+2476 APEGEI
-2482 EQLLAQEWQALFGLE
+2482 EQLLVQEWQALFGLE
-2497 KVSRNDD
+2497 QVSRNDD

-2518 VGRLQQKHRI
+2518 VGRLQQKHQI

-2598 GEVNREWL
+2598 GAVNREWL
-2606 EHSLRT
+2606 EQSLRT
-2612 VISRHEALRTSFV
+2612 VIGRHEALRTSFV

-2636 SDDDACQFALAEY
+2636 SDDDACQFALEEY
-2649 SADEF
+2649 STDEF

-2662 SWIGETFDL
+2662 NWIGETFDL

-2676 LRAHLI
+2676 LRAYLI

-2689 ELLLVVHHIISD
+2689 ELLLIVHHIISD
-2701 GIAIQNLMRELSAV
+2701 GISIQNLMRELLAV

-2722 GQFESNIETDAL
+2722 GQFDSNIETDTL
-2734 DYADYASWQQEWLKS
+2734 DYADYTSWQQEWLNS

-2760 AALAKDIEPLVLHS
+2760 AALAKDIEPLVLYS

-2798 AIETLAEQSATTP
+2798 AIETLAAQSATTP

-2849 QGCFINNLLIPA
+2849 QGCFINNLVIPA
-2861 QLDAAMSYENL
+2861 QLDAAMSYDNL
-2872 LHETKCFTEQALT
+2872 LQDTKRFTEQALT

-2922 ILDEWGGVQAEA
+2922 ILAEWGGLQAEA

-2971 PFVEALLG
+2971 TFVEALLA

-2991 PNVMLSELKLVDS
+2991 PNAMLSELKLVDS
-3004 DEFAQIEIF
+3004 DEFAQIEAF
-3013 NATQKSWGEL
+3013 NATKKSWGEM

-3028 AVEAQAKRTPEAIA
+3028 AVEAQAQRTPEAIA
-3042 LSMGL
+3042 LSMGQ
-3047 QSMTYAEFDCK
+3047 QSMTYAEFDSK

-3081 PRSFEL
+3081 QRSFEL

-3122 SILLTDTETLPQ
+3122 SILLTDSETLPQ
-3134 WPENPQCHYVALNRA
+3134 WPVNPQCQYVALNQA
-3149 DISQQVSKQSP
+3149 EILKQINEQST
-3160 EAPKVNWQ
+3160 EAPVVNWQ

-3256 IRTQG
+3256 IRKQG

-3283 CSSLRRIICS
+3283 CRSLRRIICS

-3300 LTEKVLTSAR
+3300 LTEKVLTGAP

-3331 SELPVGKRIPIGHA
+3331 CELPVGKRIPIGHA

-3378 EYLSRPD
+3378 EYLSRSD

-3394 PFACKQDGN
+3394 PFACEQDGN

-3471 VAYVVCGD
+3471 VAYVVCGE
-3479 WNSEKETAA
+3479 WESGKETAV

-3569 HSLLATRIVAHA
+3569 HSLLATRIVAQA
-3581 QKELDLVISLKDFFA
+3581 QKELDLAISLKDFFA

-3611 QANNEQEQEELDAM
+3611 QANNEQEQDELDAM

>member
-1 MSVDDITMTPANG
+1 MSVEDITMTPTDG

-22 QQRLWLFHQLMP
+22 QQRLWLFQQLMP
-34 ESIAYNLGGV
+34 ESIAYNTGGLL
-44 AWLSG
+44 WLSG
-49 EGITK
+49 K
-54 EKVLDA
+54 D
-60 LSKILEMHPVLRIK
+60 LSKESIVDTFNAVVALHSAVHLE
-74 IEQRDGQP
+74 IEDKDGQP
-82 QQFAYYD
+82 AQIARFQSPHIAYIDARKYSD
-89 RIPVAFVDLTD
+89 PKAFVYQESL
-100 EADAADIVKREAK
+100 KRVRE
-113 TKTYQPYNLGNELLC
+113 PYNLVAC
-128 RFHLYQLAEDRFALS
+128 PLYRLALYEVSDAEFAVC
-143 IAAHHLITDAWSL
+143 IGAHHIIVDAWSL
-156 QLFVSSIVQFVSG
+156 QLLVKAVIDGLSG
-169 KPPKSP
+169 KTLRKPR
-175 KGISYFD
+175 GQSYQAFVANQQLVD
-182 FSESQNDLDPVKEKA
+182 LSEEQKQWQNLT
-197 DWEALKLMGEE
+197 LMSDE
-208 PCILQGKT
+208 PCVLPVSNDVRKN
-216 TQEQS
+216 
-221 AYTAGH
+221 AYQAGH
-227 IEESLGI
+227 IEDSLSKTESDEVAKVAKNHGI
-234 NESVLVEKAAK
+234 TRFEVLSAAM
-245 HFGVTKF
+245 
-252 ELLSSALLL
+252 LL
-261 TLSSY
+261 TLASY
-266 ANNSQPTITVPALN
+266 ANHSQPAINVPALN
-280 RDSANR
+280 RNSANR

-295 AVLGVQANPELNLKE
+295 ANLGIQMSAGMTLSDVLNQT
-310 VVQQVKSNLR
+310 KSNLR
-320 NSLKFSHL
+320 DALKFEHL

-333 LGQTPLPTVAFNYR
+333 IGGMPLPTTAFNYR
-347 SHGHKLTVK
+347 SHGHKL
-356 SIGEDGN
+356 N
-363 TIKGVFEEFPVT
+363 IKTQSVEGIFEEFPVT

-381 VLDAIAGEQLSL
+381 VLDAITGDELAI
-393 RLVYAQEK
+393 RLVYAKEK
-401 FTQAQIDSILSTYKN
+401 FTSEQIDSFLKSYKGILKQFCLNPERKLSQLETLSAQDILS
-416 VLNQICQSPQQS
+416 
-428 LAQTNALSSSDTVAL
+428 LSQHG
-443 EAHSAVQ
+443 EVQ
-450 QTWNPVTFMALV
+450 QAWNPVTFMELV
-462 AGQAQLRPEKVALK
+462 TEKAQQFPEKIALK
-476 HGDKMLTS
+476 HGDKTLTY
-484 AELDAQSNVVAH
+484 ADLEAQSNLVAH
-496 SLRQRKVQ
+496 SLRQR
-504 SEGVVG
+504 EIADEAVVG
-510 VMMERGTD
+510 VMMERGTE
-518 MLVAMLGIM
+518 MLVAMLGTL

-553 AQQLLTQQHLMGK
+553 AQQLLTQQHLMDK
-566 AQDLFTRSESA
+566 ATDLFIHSNCA
-577 QECIAIESLL
+577 QECIAIESLIT
-587 ATEAPVPELGECSYQ
+587 AEALVPELGDCSYH
-602 DIHLDQLAYLIY
+602 DINLDQLAYLIY

>member
-22 QQRLWLFHQLMP
+22 QQRLWLFQQLMP
-34 ESIAYNLGGV
+34 ESIAYNTGGLLR
-44 AWLSG
+44 LSG
-49 EGITK
+49 EGISK
-54 EKVLDA
+54 EAIFEAFEELVEQQD
-60 LSKILEMHPVLRIK
+60 VLRLRLK
-74 IEQRDGQP
+74 EHDGVPLQRVSDSGPKLEFVDAQKCSDP
-82 QQFAYYD
+82 E
-89 RIPVAFVDLTD
+89 AFVLKDAERRVREPYIMVG
-100 EADAADIVKREAK
+100 EALNRV
-113 TKTYQPYNLGNELLC
+113 C
-128 RFHLYQLAEDRFALS
+128 LYQVSDQEFVMGV
-143 IAAHHLITDAWSL
+143 AAHHITTDAWSL
-156 QLFVSSIVQFVSG
+156 QLVVRTLVDRLADKPKRKLRGQSFVEFASMQGSEEHEEAMLQWQALNL
-169 KPPKSP
+169 
-175 KGISYFD
+175 ISD
-182 FSESQNDLDPVKEKA
+182 
-197 DWEALKLMGEE
+197 E
-208 PCILQGKT
+208 PCILPAANQNDA
-216 TQEQS
+216 S
-221 AYTAGH
+221 AYTATH
-227 IEESLGI
+227 IEESLTL
-234 NESVLVEKAAK
+234 EETERVSEAAK
-245 HFGVTKF
+245 SFGVTRF
-252 ELLSSALLL
+252 EVLSTALLL

-266 ANNSQPTITVPALN
+266 SNHVHPSITVPALN
-280 RDSANR
+280 RNSKSR

-295 AVLGVQANPELNLKE
+295 AVLGLQVAPENTLAELVENVRTNLTE
-310 VVQQVKSNLR
+310 SM
-320 NSLKFSHL
+320 KFEHL
-328 PIEKL
+328 PLEKL
-333 LGQTPLPTVAFNYR
+333 AGQLPLPTVAFNYR
-347 SHGHKLTVK
+347 SHGDKLVVT
-356 SIGEDGN
+356 SGEIQGSF
-363 TIKGVFEEFPVT
+363 TEFPLA

-381 VLDAIAGEQLSL
+381 VLDAVTGEQLSL
-393 RLVYAQEK
+393 RLVYAQDK

-450 QTWNPVTFMALV
+450 QAWNPVTFMALV
-462 AGQAQLRPEKVALK
+462 AEQAKLRPEKIALK
-476 HGDKMLTS
+476 HGDKTLTY
-484 AELDAQSNVVAH
+484 AELEAQSNLVAH
-496 SLRQRKVQ
+496 SLSQRKVLA
-504 SEGVVG
+504 EAVVG

-518 MLVAMLGIM
+518 MLVAMLGVM

-553 AQQLLTQQHLMGK
+553 AQQLLTQQHLMDK
-566 AQDLFTRSESA
+566 AQDLFIQSDGA

-587 ATEAPVPELGECSYQ
+587 AVEVPVPEPGDGSYQ

-640 EQYGMTLEDTEL
+640 EQYGMTPEDTEL

-676 VIRDQQLWTPEKTTQ
+676 IIRDQQLWTPEKTTQ
-691 VLVED
+691 VLVDE
-696 KVTIACLPPS
+696 KVTIACFPPS

-789 KLYVLDVNLKQVPFG
+789 KLYVLDESLKQVPFG

-813 ESGLARGYLKRPDLT
+813 ESGLARGYLKRPELT

-862 GRVDQQVK
+862 GRADQQIK

-888 ANAEFCAVVPHES
+888 SNAEFCAVVAHES
-901 PTGTR
+901 PTGKR
-906 LVGYVQLS
+906 LVGYIQLA
-914 ETEQK
+914 EAEQK
-919 SESQWRIELASQLPD
+919 SESQWRTELASQLPD
-934 YMVPSRIIASQT
+934 YMVPSRIIVSQT

-956 RKQLSAPDWDEE
+956 RKQLATPDWDE
-968 QKAGS
+968 QRKAGS

-987 HDLLK
+987 RELLK

-1029 QVFDHPILA
+1029 QVFDHPVLA
-1038 EMALCVVDSQ
+1038 EMALCVLDSQ
-1048 IKPAEQG
+1048 IKPAEQD
-1055 ELKGKV
+1055 ELNGKV
-1061 ALLPMQKRFIERG
+1061 ALLPMQKRFIERS
-1074 YSNKNKLDNNGQHEL
+1074 YSHKSKLDKNGQLEL

-1098 PAPVNAGAIV
+1098 PAPVNADGIV
-1108 RALKQVVQHHD
+1108 RSLKQVVQHHD
-1119 SLRLAFEAPN
+1119 GLRLSFEAPN
-1129 ATVSDAA
+1129 ATTSDAA
-1136 ECFAEYVATADC
+1136 EYLAEYVTTADF
-1148 AFHLYTEQID
+1148 AFNLYAEQID
-1158 IDAVQSAIDP
+1158 TDAVQSAINP
-1168 SVGKQLSVGLNTE
+1168 SVGKQLSVGLNIE
-1181 TGEMLVAVHH
+1181 TGEMLIAVHH

-1211 REIGADSY
+1211 QETGAAPY
-1219 AFSSKTHHQADWY
+1219 AFASKTHNQADWY
-1232 EALENLPISHKQC
+1232 EALENLHISHKQSE
-1245 QFWNTQRAEP
+1245 FWNAQRAEP
-1255 AFSEGSAKAGESEG
+1255 AFAEGCAKQGETKG
-1269 IHKHSYHIAKELAD
+1269 IHKHSYHIAKDLTEP
-1283 HLFASTQAFARMSKE
+1283 LFASTHAFARMSKE

-1306 LAVKEITSANEIV
+1306 LAVKEITSASEIV
-1319 IHRESHGRFSESFG
+1319 VHRESHGRFSESFG

-1345 LFPQKVVLSES
+1345 LFPQKVVLSNS
-1356 ISELLASVKDGSHAI
+1356 ISELLASVKDGSHKI

-1377 YSAGIAQ
+1377 YSAGVVQ

-1397 NFLGRATQADVEGAE
+1397 NFLGRATQADVKGAE

-1419 RPENAKADAVIVLN
+1419 RPENSKADAAVALN
-1433 ISETDDG
+1433 ISETDGG
-1440 FDVELEFSLFALPKS
+1440 FDVEMEFSLSALS
-1455 QCDAYVRHLKSAI
+1455 ESECDAYVRHLESAI
-1468 KAMTQHCTSNPAVL
+1468 KVVTEHCTSNPAVL
-1482 TQADAPNTH
+1482 THADAPNTN
-1491 LSLATLSHVSSNAHQ
+1491 LSLVTLSHVSGNAHL
-1506 LPSQILPLST
+1506 LPNQILPLST

-1550 EEGWKALMKRHSTLR
+1550 EEGWKALMKRHSILR
-1565 STLHQVEGQVHL
+1565 STLHQVEGQAHL

-1585 TSKVFDGREEA
+1585 TSRVFDGREEV

-1618 STQQLKP
+1618 SSQQLKP
-1625 LWRADLVT
+1625 LWRVDLVT
-1633 TGDNELAC
+1633 TGDNEIAC

-1688 DPASAQQYW
+1688 EPESAQEYW

-1712 QYGSSTDRQGHV
+1712 QYGSNTDKLGHV
-1724 RHNVDYSAKVLSDWQ
+1724 RHNVDFSAEVLSGWQ

-1750 TLVQGAWLLTLQRY
+1750 TLIQGAWLLTLQRY

-1796 LPVTSMVDWQAKT
+1796 LPVTSMVDWRAKT
-1809 NEWLADIQEQASEQ
+1809 GEWLADIQEQASAQ

-1829 SLSDIQAQSP
+1829 SLSEVQAQSP
-1839 LNGDNL
+1839 LAGENL

-1858 ESLFSESGLKVGE
+1858 ESLFSETGLKIGE

-1913 TISHYLEQLVDKL
+1913 TTSHYLEQLVNKL
-1926 THNLSDIDV
+1926 AHNLSDIDV
-1935 LDAEQQSRLSGH
+1935 LDAEQESRLSGH
-1947 VKASEPWTYKPF
+1947 VKSSEQWTYKPF

-1980 LGGSVLLVKG
+1980 LGGSVLSTKG
-1990 TERLAMTYQQLD
+1990 TGRLTLTYQQLD
-2002 DFSDGVAAELIARG
+2002 NFSDGVAAELIARG

-2068 QWLISDDSSQK
+2068 QWLISDDSSQQ
-2079 LVREICQRDN
+2079 LAREICQRDN
-2089 VIAYSEIDLQQ
+2089 IIAYSDIDLQQ
-2100 PLLNRPEILEEQLA
+2100 SVLTRPEILEEQLA

-2248 VLNPQRIINGYGPTE
+2248 VLNPKRIINGYGPTE

-2296 VLDSGLRPVPSG
+2296 VLDSDLRQVPSG

-2332 AERFIPDPFANNGER
+2332 AERFVPDPFANNGER

-2379 VELGEIESRLQS
+2379 VELGEIESRIQS
-2391 ISGSKLSAVAAFE
+2391 ISGSKLSAVTAFE
-2404 CSAGK
+2404 GSAGK

-2415 QGQADLIDCD
+2415 EGQADLINGD
-2425 DILTQMAKV
+2425 DILAQMAKV

-2444 VVMESMPLTPASKVD
+2444 VVMDSMPLTPASKVD

-2468 HVQHKTYE
+2468 HVQHKAYE
-2476 TPEGEI
+2476 APEGEI

-2497 KVSRNDD
+2497 RVSRNDD

-2518 VGRLQQKHRI
+2518 VGRLQQKHQI

-2606 EHSLRT
+2606 EQSLRT

-2636 SDDDACQFALAEY
+2636 SDDDACHFALPEY

-2654 SDLEAQRL
+2654 FDLEAQRL
-2662 SWIGETFDL
+2662 NWIGEAFDL

-2676 LRAHLI
+2676 LRAYLI
-2682 KHSEQEF
+2682 KHSEKEF
-2689 ELLLVVHHIISD
+2689 ELLLVVHHIVSD
-2701 GIAIQNLMRELSAV
+2701 GISIQKLMRELSAV
-2715 YSSYSHS
+2715 YSSYGHS
-2722 GQFESNIETDAL
+2722 GQFESNIEADAL

-2760 AALAKDIEPLVLHS
+2760 EALAKDIEPLVLHS

-2798 AIETLAEQSATTP
+2798 EIETLAAQSATTP

-2849 QGCFINNLLIPA
+2849 QGCFINNLVVPA
-2861 QLDAAMSYENL
+2861 QLDAAMSYDNL
-2872 LHETKCFTEQALT
+2872 LHEIKRFTEQALT

-2922 ILDEWGGVQAEA
+2922 ILAEWGGLQAEA

-2957 WSGFVNYAAPVFDQ
+2957 WSGFVNYAAPVFDKT
-2971 PFVEALLG
+2971 FVEALLG

-2986 QVALN
+2986 QVALH
-2991 PNVMLSELKLVDS
+2991 PNAMLSELKLVDS
-3004 DEFAQIEIF
+3004 DEFAQIEAF
-3013 NATQKSWGEL
+3013 NATKKSWGEM

-3047 QSMTYAEFDCK
+3047 QSMTYAEFDRK

-3122 SILLTDTETLPQ
+3122 SILLTDSETLPQ
-3134 WPENPQCHYVALNRA
+3134 WPENPQCQYVALNQA
-3149 DISQQVSKQSP
+3149 EILQQVNEQSTV
-3160 EAPKVNWQ
+3160 APVVNWN
-3168 ADQSLYVIFT
+3168 AEQSLYVIFT

-3246 HRQPELLHNT
+3246 HRQPELLHNI
-3256 IRTQG
+3256 IREQG
-3261 VTTIH
+3261 VTTFH

-3283 CSSLRRIICS
+3283 CTSLRRIICS

-3300 LTEKVLTSAR
+3300 LTEKVLTGAP

-3331 SELPVGKRIPIGHA
+3331 CELPIGKRIPIGHA

-3394 PFACKQDGN
+3394 PFGCEQDGN

-3446 NVLNQHDDVDES
+3446 NVLNQYDDVDES

-3471 VAYVVCGD
+3471 VAYVVCGE
-3479 WNSEKETAA
+3479 WSSEKETAA

-3523 LPSPEWSQVEYRAPE
+3523 LPSPEWSKVEYRAPE

-3569 HSLLATRIVAHA
+3569 HSLLATRIVAQA
-3581 QKELDLVISLKDFFA
+3581 QKELDLAISLKDFFA

-3611 QANNEQEQEELDAM
+3611 QVNNEQEQDELDAM

>member
-1 MSVDDITMTPANG
+1 MSVDDISIAPANIS
-14 GWSPLSHS
+14 WSPLSHS
-22 QQRLWLFHQLMP
+22 QQRLWLFQQLMP
-34 ESIAYNLGGV
+34 ESIAYNTGGLL
-44 AWLSG
+44 WLSG
-49 EGITK
+49 K
-54 EKVLDA
+54 E
-60 LSKILEMHPVLRIK
+60 LSKETIVDTFKSVLSLHSAVHLE
-74 IEQRDGQP
+74 IEEKDGQP
-82 QQFAYYD
+82 AQIARLQSPYIAYIDAREHSDPKSFAYQ
-89 RIPVAFVDLTD
+89 
-100 EADAADIVKREAK
+100 DALKKVRE
-113 TKTYQPYNLGNELLC
+113 PYNLVASPLYRLA
-128 RFHLYQLAEDRFALS
+128 LYQVSEGEFAVC
-143 IAAHHLITDAWSL
+143 IAAHHMIVDAWSL
-156 QLFVSSIVQFVSG
+156 QLLVKAVIDSLSG
-169 KPPKSP
+169 KTLREPR
-175 KGISYFD
+175 GQSYQAFATEQQLVD
-182 FSESQNDLDPVKEKA
+182 LSEDQKQWQNL
-197 DWEALKLMGEE
+197 ALMSDE
-208 PCILQGKT
+208 PCMLPVSNDVQ
-216 TQEQS
+216 QN
-221 AYTAGH
+221 AYQAGH
-227 IEESLGI
+227 VEDSLSK
-234 NESVLVEKAAK
+234 NESDAVAKVAKEHGITRFEVLSAAM
-245 HFGVTKF
+245 
-252 ELLSSALLL
+252 LL
-261 TLSSY
+261 TLASY
-266 ANNSQPTITVPALN
+266 ANHAHPAINVPALN
-280 RDSANR
+280 RNSANR

-295 AVLGVQANPELNLKE
+295 AILGVQASADLTLSDVLHKT
-310 VVQQVKSNLR
+310 KSNLR
-320 NSLKFSHL
+320 NALKFEHL

-333 LGQTPLPTVAFNYR
+333 VGGMPLPTTAFNYR
-347 SHGHKLTVK
+347 SHGHNL
-356 SIGEDGN
+356 N
-363 TIKGVFEEFPVT
+363 IKTHSVEGVFEEFPVT

-381 VLDAIAGEQLSL
+381 VLDAITGDELAI
-393 RLVYAQEK
+393 RLVYAKEK
-401 FTQAQIDSILSTYKN
+401 FTSNQIDNFLESYKSILKQFCATPEQKLSQLKTLSSQDTLR
-416 VLNQICQSPQQS
+416 LNQHG
-428 LAQTNALSSSDTVAL
+428 
-443 EAHSAVQ
+443 EVQ
-450 QTWNPVTFMALV
+450 QAWNPVTFMALV
-462 AGQAQLRPEKVALK
+462 TEQAKLRPEKIALK
-476 HGDKMLTS
+476 HGDKTLTY
-484 AELDAQSNVVAH
+484 AELEAQSNVVAH

-553 AQQLLTQQHLMGK
+553 AQQLLTQQHLMEK
-566 AQDLFTRSESA
+566 TQDLFVSSKSA
-577 QECIAIESLL
+577 QECIVIESLL
-587 ATEAPVPELGECSYQ
+587 AAEAPVIELAECSYRE
-602 DIHLDQLAYLIY
+602 INLDQLAYLIY

-640 EQYGMTLEDTEL
+640 EQYGMTPEDTEL

-676 VIRDQQLWTPEKTTQ
+676 IIRDQQLWTPEKTTQ
-691 VLVED
+691 VLVEEN
-696 KVTIACLPPS
+696 VTIACFPPS

-789 KLYVLDVNLKQVPFG
+789 KLYVLDENLKQVPFG

-862 GRVDQQVK
+862 GRADQQVK

-888 ANAEFCAVVPHES
+888 ANAEFCAVVAHES
-901 PTGTR
+901 PTGKR

-914 ETEQK
+914 ETEQQ

-934 YMVPSRIIASQT
+934 YMVPSRIIVSQT

-956 RKQLSAPDWDEE
+956 RKQLSVPDWDEE

-973 PLEGDIQHQLAEIW
+973 PLEGDIQHQLAELW
-987 HDLLK
+987 RELLK
-992 VEAIGSDSHFF
+992 VESIGSDSHFF

-1029 QVFDHPILA
+1029 QVFDHPVLA
-1038 EMALCVVDSQ
+1038 EMALCVLDSQ

-1055 ELKGKV
+1055 ELNGKV

-1074 YSNKNKLDNNGQHEL
+1074 YSNKNKLDKNGQLEL
-1089 CNQYAKLNL
+1089 CNQYVKLNL
-1098 PAPVNAGAIV
+1098 PAPVNADAIV
-1108 RALKQVVQHHD
+1108 RALKQMVQHHD
-1119 SLRLAFEAPN
+1119 SLRLSFEAPN
-1129 ATVSDAA
+1129 TTTSGSA
-1136 ECFAEYVATADC
+1136 EYLAEYVPSADF
-1148 AFHLYTEQID
+1148 AFNLYAEQID
-1158 IDAVQSAIDP
+1158 IDAVQSAINP
-1168 SVGKQLSVGLNTE
+1168 SVGKQLSVGLNIE
-1181 TGEMLVAVHH
+1181 TGEMLIAVHH

-1211 REIGADSY
+1211 QEMGVNSY
-1219 AFSSKTHHQADWY
+1219 AFASKTHNQADWY
-1232 EALENLPISHKQC
+1232 EALQNLHISHKQSE
-1245 QFWNTQRAEP
+1245 FWNAQRAEP
-1255 AFSEGSAKAGESEG
+1255 AFAEGSAKEGKSKG
-1269 IHKHSYHIAKELAD
+1269 IHKHSYHIAKEIAEPL
-1283 HLFASTQAFARMSKE
+1283 LSSTQAFARMSKE
-1298 QTLMALSA
+1298 QTLMGLSA

-1345 LFPQKVVLSES
+1345 LFPQKVVLSDG

-1377 YSAGIAQ
+1377 YSAGVVQ
-1384 QQWQYQDHVDVLF
+1384 QQWQYQDNVDVLF
-1397 NFLGRATQADVEGAE
+1397 NFLGRATQADVKEAE

-1419 RPENAKADAVIVLN
+1419 RPEDSIADAAIVLN

-1440 FDVELEFSLFALPKS
+1440 FDVDLEFSLFALSKS
-1455 QCDAYVRHLKSAI
+1455 ECDAYVHHLEAAI
-1468 KAMTQHCTSNPAVL
+1468 KAVTEHCTSNSAVL
-1482 TQADAPNTH
+1482 TQADAPNTN
-1491 LSLATLSHVSSNAHQ
+1491 LSLVTLSHVSGNAHL
-1506 LPSQILPLST
+1506 LPNQILPLST

-1550 EEGWKALMKRHSTLR
+1550 EEGWKALMKRHSILR
-1565 STLHQVEGQVHL
+1565 STLHQVEGQAHL

-1585 TSKVFDGREEA
+1585 TSRVFDGREEV
-1596 GFELESYKRS
+1596 GFDLESYKRS

-1625 LWRADLVT
+1625 LWRVDLVT
-1633 TGDNELAC
+1633 TGDNEIAC

-1666 QNMSLPVVSHDFADY
+1666 QNMSLPVVSHDFSDY

-1688 DPASAQQYW
+1688 EPESAQEYW

-1712 QYGSSTDRQGHV
+1712 QYGSNTDKLGHV
-1724 RHNVDYSAKVLSDWQ
+1724 RHNVDFSAEVLSGWQ

-1750 TLVQGAWLLTLQRY
+1750 TLIQGAWLLTLQRY

-1809 NEWLADIQEQASEQ
+1809 GEWLADIQEQASAQ

-1829 SLSDIQAQSP
+1829 SLSEVQTQSP
-1839 LNGDNL
+1839 LVGENL

-1858 ESLFSESGLKVGE
+1858 ESLFSETGLKIGE

-1882 TLAVLPGES
+1882 TLAVLPSES

-1913 TISHYLEQLVDKL
+1913 TTSHYLEQLVDKL
-1926 THNLSDIDV
+1926 AHNLSDIDV
-1935 LDAEQQSRLSGH
+1935 LDAKQQSRLSGH
-1947 VKASEPWTYKPF
+1947 VKASEPWAYKPF

-1980 LGGSVLLVKG
+1980 LGGSVLSTKG
-1990 TERLAMTYQQLD
+1990 TGRLALTYQQLD
-2002 DFSDGVAAELIARG
+2002 NFSDGVAAELIARG

-2068 QWLISDDSSQK
+2068 QWLISDDSSQQ
-2079 LVREICQRDN
+2079 LAREICQRDN
-2089 VIAYSEIDLQQ
+2089 IITYSEIDLQQ
-2100 PLLNRPEILEEQLA
+2100 PVLNRPEILEEQLA

-2149 TPQDVELHFA
+2149 TPQDIELHFA

-2248 VLNPQRIINGYGPTE
+2248 VLNPKRIINGYGPTE

-2273 YPETPL
+2273 YPETSL

-2296 VLDSGLRPVPSG
+2296 VLDSDLRPVPSG

-2332 AERFIPDPFANNGER
+2332 AERFVPDPFANNGER

-2391 ISGSKLSAVAAFE
+2391 ISGSKLSAVTAFE
-2404 CSAGK
+2404 GSAGK

-2415 QGQADLIDCD
+2415 EGQADLINGD
-2425 DILTQMAKV
+2425 DIVAQMAKV

-2444 VVMESMPLTPASKVD
+2444 VIMDSMPLTPASKVD

-2468 HVQHKTYE
+2468 HVQHKAYE
-2476 TPEGEI
+2476 APEGEI

-2518 VGRLQQKHRI
+2518 VGRLQQKHQI

-2598 GEVNREWL
+2598 GKVNREWL
-2606 EHSLRT
+2606 EQSLRT
-2612 VISRHEALRTSFV
+2612 VIGRHEALRTSFM

-2636 SDDDACQFALAEY
+2636 SDDDVSQFALEEY

-2654 SDLEAQRL
+2654 SSIEDQRL
-2662 SWIGETFDL
+2662 NWIGETFDL

-2676 LRAHLI
+2676 LRAYLI

-2689 ELLLVVHHIISD
+2689 ELLLVVHHIVSD
-2701 GIAIQNLMRELSAV
+2701 GISIQNLMRELSAV

-2722 GQFESNIETDAL
+2722 GHFESSVETVSL

-2749 DSAKESLSWWK
+2749 DNAKESLSWWK

-2798 AIETLAEQSATTP
+2798 AIETLAAQSATTP

-2849 QGCFINNLLIPA
+2849 QGCFINNLVIPA
-2861 QLDAAMSYENL
+2861 QLDAAMSFDNL
-2872 LHETKCFTEQALT
+2872 LHEIKRFTEQALA

-2922 ILDEWGGVQAEA
+2922 ILAEWGGLQAEA

-2971 PFVEALLG
+2971 TFVEALLG

-2991 PNVMLSELKLVDS
+2991 PNAMLSELKLVDS
-3004 DEFAQIEIF
+3004 DEFAQIEAF
-3013 NATQKSWGEL
+3013 NATKKSWGEM

-3028 AVEAQAKRTPEAIA
+3028 AVEAQAQRTPEAIA
-3042 LSMGL
+3042 LSMGQ
-3047 QSMTYAEFDCK
+3047 QSMTYAEFDSK

-3122 SILLTDTETLPQ
+3122 SILLTDSETLPQ
-3134 WPENPQCHYVALNRA
+3134 WPENPQCQYVALNQA
-3149 DISQQVSKQSP
+3149 EILQQVNEQSTV
-3160 EAPKVNWQ
+3160 APVVNWQ
-3168 ADQSLYVIFT
+3168 AEQSLYVIFT

-3246 HRQPELLHNT
+3246 HRQPEVLHNT
-3256 IRTQG
+3256 IREQG

-3300 LTEKVLTSAR
+3300 LTEKVLTGTPG
-3310 DCQLHN
+3310 CQLHN

-3331 SELPVGKRIPIGHA
+3331 CDLPVGKRIPIGHA

-3394 PFACKQDGN
+3394 PFACEQDGN

-3446 NVLNQHDDVDES
+3446 NVLNQYDDVDES

-3471 VAYVVCGD
+3471 VAYVVCGE

-3523 LPSPEWSQVEYRAPE
+3523 LPSPEWSKVEYRAPE

-3569 HSLLATRIVAHA
+3569 HSLLATRIVAQA
-3581 QKELDLVISLKDFFA
+3581 QKELDLAISLKDFFA

-3611 QANNEQEQEELDAM
+3611 QANNEQEQDELDAM

>member
-22 QQRLWLFHQLMP
+22 QQRLWLFQQLMP
-34 ESIAYNLGGV
+34 ESIAYNTGGLLR
-44 AWLSG
+44 LSG
-49 EGITK
+49 EGISK
-54 EKVLDA
+54 EAIFEAFEELVEQQD
-60 LSKILEMHPVLRIK
+60 VLRLRLK
-74 IEQRDGQP
+74 ELDGVPLQRVSDSGPKLEFVDAQKCSDP
-82 QQFAYYD
+82 E
-89 RIPVAFVDLTD
+89 AFVLKDAERRVREPYIMVG
-100 EADAADIVKREAK
+100 EALNRV
-113 TKTYQPYNLGNELLC
+113 C
-128 RFHLYQLAEDRFALS
+128 LYQVSDQEFVMGV
-143 IAAHHLITDAWSL
+143 AAHHITTDAWSL
-156 QLFVSSIVQFVSG
+156 QLVVRTLVDRLAG
-169 KPPKSP
+169 KPKRKLRGQSFVEFASMQ
-175 KGISYFD
+175 GSEEHEEAMLQWQALNLISD
-182 FSESQNDLDPVKEKA
+182 
-197 DWEALKLMGEE
+197 E
-208 PCILQGKT
+208 PCILPASNQNDA
-216 TQEQS
+216 S
-221 AYTAGH
+221 AYTATH
-227 IEESLGI
+227 IEESLTL
-234 NESVLVEKAAK
+234 EETERVSEAAK
-245 HFGVTKF
+245 SFGVTRF
-252 ELLSSALLL
+252 EVLSTALLL

-266 ANNSQPTITVPALN
+266 SNHAHPSITVPALN
-280 RDSANR
+280 RNSKSR

-295 AVLGVQANPELNLKE
+295 AVLGLQVAPENTLVELVENVRTNLTE
-310 VVQQVKSNLR
+310 SM
-320 NSLKFSHL
+320 KFEHL
-328 PIEKL
+328 PLEKL
-333 LGQTPLPTVAFNYR
+333 AGQLPLPTVAFNYR
-347 SHGHKLTVK
+347 SHGDKLVVT
-356 SIGEDGN
+356 SGEIQGLF
-363 TIKGVFEEFPVT
+363 TEFPLA

-381 VLDAIAGEQLSL
+381 VLDAVTGEQLSL

-428 LAQTNALSSSDTVAL
+428 LAQTNSLSSSDTVAL

-462 AGQAQLRPEKVALK
+462 AEQAKLRPEKVALK
-476 HGDKMLTS
+476 HGDNTLTY

-496 SLRQRKVQ
+496 SLRQREVQ

-510 VMMERGTD
+510 VVMERGTD

-527 KAGCAFLPLDP
+527 KAGCVFLPLDP

-553 AQQLLTQQHLMGK
+553 AEQLLTQQHLIDK

-587 ATEAPVPELGECSYQ
+587 ATEVPVSELGECSYQ

-640 EQYGMTLEDTEL
+640 EQYGMTPEDTEL

-676 VIRDQQLWTPEKTTQ
+676 IIRDQQLWTPEKTTQ
-691 VLVED
+691 VLVDE
-696 KVTIACLPPS
+696 KVTIACFPPS

-712 DWVEQTQPDLS
+712 DWVEQTQPDLA

-789 KLYVLDVNLKQVPFG
+789 KLYVLDENLKQVPFG

-862 GRVDQQVK
+862 GRADQQVK

-888 ANAEFCAVVPHES
+888 SNAEFCAVVAHES
-901 PTGTR
+901 PTGKR
-906 LVGYVQLS
+906 LVGHVQLS
-914 ETEQK
+914 ETEQQ

-934 YMVPSRIIASQT
+934 YMVPSRIIVNQT

-956 RKQLSAPDWDEE
+956 RKQLAAPDWDEE

-987 HDLLK
+987 RELLK
-992 VEAIGSDSHFF
+992 VESIGSDSHFF

-1029 QVFDHPILA
+1029 QVFDHPVLA
-1038 EMALCVVDSQ
+1038 EMALCVLDSQ

-1055 ELKGKV
+1055 ELNGKV
-1061 ALLPMQKRFIERG
+1061 ALLPMQKRFIEN
-1074 YSNKNKLDNNGQHEL
+1074 YLDKNGQLEL

-1098 PAPVNAGAIV
+1098 PAPVNADAIV

-1119 SLRLAFEAPN
+1119 SLRLSFEVPN
-1129 ATVSDAA
+1129 ATTSDAA
-1136 ECFAEYVATADC
+1136 EYLAEYVTTADF
-1148 AFHLYTEQID
+1148 AFHLYAEQID
-1158 IDAVQSAIDP
+1158 IDAVQSAINP

-1211 REIGADSY
+1211 QEMGVDSY
-1219 AFSSKTHHQADWY
+1219 AFASKTHNQADWY
-1232 EALENLPISHKQC
+1232 EALENLHISHKQSE
-1245 QFWNTQRAEP
+1245 FWNAQRAEP
-1255 AFSEGSAKAGESEG
+1255 AFAEGSAKEAESKG
-1269 IHKHSYHIAKELAD
+1269 IHKYSYHLTKELAEP
-1283 HLFASTQAFARMSKE
+1283 LLASTHAFARMSKE

-1306 LAVKEITSANEIV
+1306 LAVKQITSANEIV

-1345 LFPQKVVLSES
+1345 LFPQKVVLSDS
-1356 ISELLASVKDGSHAI
+1356 ISGLLASVKDCSHAI

-1377 YSAGIAQ
+1377 YSAGVAQ
-1384 QQWQYQDHVDVLF
+1384 QQWQYQDNVDVLF
-1397 NFLGRATQADVEGAE
+1397 NFLGRATQADVKGAE

-1419 RPENAKADAVIVLN
+1419 RPENAKADAAIVLN

-1440 FDVELEFSLFALPKS
+1440 FDVDLEFSLSALSKS
-1455 QCDAYVRHLKSAI
+1455 ECDAYVHHLEAAI
-1468 KAMTQHCTSNPAVL
+1468 IAVTEHCTSNSAIL

-1491 LSLATLSHVSSNAHQ
+1491 LSLATLSNVSDNAHQ
-1506 LPSQILPLST
+1506 LPNQILPLST
-1516 LQQGLYFHAQLSQD
+1516 LQQGLYFHAQLSQE

-1540 PISGADAAQL
+1540 PISGADAGQL
-1550 EEGWKALMKRHSTLR
+1550 EEGWKALMKRHSILR
-1565 STLHQVEGQVHL
+1565 STLHQVEGQAHL

-1585 TSKVFDGREEA
+1585 TSRVFDGREEA
-1596 GFELESYKRS
+1596 GFELELYKRS

-1618 STQQLKP
+1618 SAQQLKP
-1625 LWRADLVT
+1625 LWRVDLVT
-1633 TGDNELAC
+1633 TGDNEIAC

-1688 DPASAQQYW
+1688 EPESAQEYW
-1697 RGYLNGVEAPTMLVE
+1697 CGYLNGVEAPTMLVE
-1712 QYGSSTDRQGHV
+1712 QYGSNTDKLGHV
-1724 RHNVDYSAKVLSDWQ
+1724 RHNVDFSAEVLSGWQ

-1750 TLVQGAWLLTLQRY
+1750 TLIQGAWLLTLQRY

-1809 NEWLADIQEQASEQ
+1809 NQWLADIQEQASAQ

-1829 SLSDIQAQSP
+1829 SLSEVQAQSP
-1839 LNGDNL
+1839 LAGENL

-1858 ESLFSESGLKVGE
+1858 ESLFSETGLKIGE

-1913 TISHYLEQLVDKL
+1913 TTSHYLEQLVDKL
-1926 THNLSDIDV
+1926 AHNLSDIDV

-1947 VKASEPWTYKPF
+1947 IKASEPWTYKPF

-1980 LGGSVLLVKG
+1980 LGGTALSTNG
-1990 TERLAMTYQQLD
+1990 SERLALTYQQLD
-2002 DFSDGVAAELIARG
+2002 NFSDGVAAELIARG

-2068 QWLISDDSSQK
+2068 QWLISDGSSQQ
-2079 LVREICQRDN
+2079 LAREICQPDN
-2089 VIAYSEIDLQQ
+2089 IFAYSEIDLQQ
-2100 PLLNRPEILEEQLA
+2100 PLVNRPEILEEQLA

-2123 GKPKGVCVSHSGLS
+2123 GKPKGVCVSHLGLS

-2149 TPQDVELHFA
+2149 TPQDIELHFA

-2248 VLNPQRIINGYGPTE
+2248 VLNPKRIINGYGPTE

-2296 VLDSGLRPVPSG
+2296 VLDSDLRQVPSG

-2332 AERFIPDPFANNGER
+2332 AERFVPDPFANNGER

-2391 ISGSKLSAVAAFE
+2391 ISGSKLSAVTAFE
-2404 CSAGK
+2404 GSAGK

-2415 QGQADLIDCD
+2415 EGQADLINGD
-2425 DILTQMAKV
+2425 DILARMAKV

-2468 HVQHKTYE
+2468 HVQHKAYE
-2476 TPEGEI
+2476 APEGEI

-2504 FFALGGQSLLATQL
+2504 FFSLGGQSLLATQL
-2518 VGRLQQKHRI
+2518 VGRLQQKHQI

-2554 AVTIKAVPRMEYMP
+2554 AVTIKAVPRMEYMQ

-2612 VISRHEALRTSFV
+2612 VIGRHEALRTSFV

-2636 SDDDACQFALAEY
+2636 SDDDVSQFALEEY

-2654 SDLEAQRL
+2654 SSIEDQRL
-2662 SWIGETFDL
+2662 NWIGETFDL

-2676 LRAHLI
+2676 LRAYLI

-2689 ELLLVVHHIISD
+2689 ELLLVVHHIVSD
-2701 GIAIQNLMRELSAV
+2701 GISIQNLMRELSAV

-2722 GQFESNIETDAL
+2722 GHFESSVETFTL

-2749 DSAKESLSWWK
+2749 DNAKESLSWWK

-2798 AIETLAEQSATTP
+2798 AIETLAAQSATTS

-2849 QGCFINNLLIPA
+2849 QGCFINNLVIPA
-2861 QLDAAMSYENL
+2861 QLDAAMSYDNL
-2872 LHETKCFTEQALT
+2872 LLETKRFTEQALA

-2922 ILDEWGGVQAEA
+2922 ILAEWGGLQAEA

-2971 PFVEALLG
+2971 TFVEALLG

-2991 PNVMLSELKLVDS
+2991 PNAMLSELKLVDS
-3004 DEFAQIEIF
+3004 DEFAQIEAF
-3013 NATQKSWGEL
+3013 NATKKSWGEM

-3047 QSMTYAEFDCK
+3047 QSMTYAEFDSK

-3122 SILLTDTETLPQ
+3122 SILLTDSETLPL
-3134 WPENPQCHYVALNRA
+3134 WPENPQCQYVALNQA
-3149 DISQQVSKQSP
+3149 EILKQINEQST
-3160 EAPKVNWQ
+3160 EAPVVNWQ
-3168 ADQSLYVIFT
+3168 AEQSLYVIFT

-3256 IRTQG
+3256 IREQG

-3300 LTEKVLTSAR
+3300 LTEKVLTGAPG
-3310 DCQLHN
+3310 CQLHN

-3331 SELPVGKRIPIGHA
+3331 CDLPVGKRIPIGHA

-3394 PFACKQDGN
+3394 PFATAASGKQDGN
-3403 IGSRMYRTGDQV
+3403 LGSRMYRTGDQV

-3471 VAYVVCGD
+3471 VAYVVCGE

-3523 LPSPEWSQVEYRAPE
+3523 LPSPEWSKVEYRAPE

-3569 HSLLATRIVAHA
+3569 HSLLATRIVAQA
-3581 QKELDLVISLKDFFA
+3581 QKELDLAISLKDFFA

-3611 QANNEQEQEELDAM
+3611 QANNEQEQDELDAM